1 MKKPLIKALGV
12 ILSAAMICG
21 SVPAGVSPALAA
33 EVTEGVSPAPVT
45 EVSAETTAT
54 SEVSVIDT
62 GNEVKE
68 SDNSSTDP
76 DDAISVSDNA
86 AEDETGEAA
95 GDDETEDVEGSD
107 DYFAGKDLDIFALDY
122 KNADAD
128 TLNEYLRSVPDATI
142 AAWISGLTD
151 ADKAVLMEKGTDLN
165 ETLDYYGEDVDA
177 IGLTNEQH
185 FDTAMEYYL
194 LLAEDKNV
202 KATNHYFA
210 STSGFVEIAWYGLN
224 VGTSAIKISGLD
236 KSKTLNS
243 RQKVTYTVSNAKN
256 GLQLSDSQYT
266 WHAYTDAAELETDLK
281 ACADKGPSAI
291 LYENSYI
298 KMSFNKPAGYAV
310 SAPNYEVK
318 DVGSRYTLYTSWEE
332 KSYTYNKKTK
342 EGLVLVSKALG
353 ADTSY
358 STSDTISARV
368 ISHIGYNWG
377 VGKKKVTVDANG
389 NVKGTE
395 NLTGVNEK
403 IGFTFT
409 PATYY
414 VAYNANGGS
423 GVDTQT
429 CTYGS
434 TYTYAAAP
442 KTAPNYTLY
451 VDLNGAQGT
460 ASAISAPRAFV
471 NWSDVNPGQ
480 QFSNLTATNG
490 ATITK
495 VANWGNGTCTLPA
508 APSRTGYQFGGWNT
522 AQGVKGAGT
531 AYTATKDETITAVW
545 NAQGYSVKFISD
557 GKEYGSQSFVY
568 GTAQGLR
575 SLADLKISKPG
586 YTFKGWNG
594 TYTDG
599 QAVKDLTDISN
610 GTVTLTAQWEAKT
623 DTPYTVHRYVQ
634 KSLDNTDPATGYEL
648 YTAPEGTENPIL
660 GTEKKTATTDT
671 SVTEIAVAIPGYD
684 TPDAIGP
691 KTIAGDG
698 STTFDFYYNIT
709 DTRATLTV
717 NHYYQTSID
726 GDWVLYDGTFGS
738 ITDTTFTN
746 VFYGTI
752 GESVTPEQ
760 LSATAISDGYE
771 KAYPNY
777 TLVPTESP
785 KTVVLAKNSEVNYY
799 YKMVKKNTVVEYKV
813 DHYIQ
818 KTPGGNYELFETTI
832 DKAELGSTIS
842 PALDQKAIDA
852 VNAIEGCKCE
862 KPQLQVV
869 TITEEGMV
877 FKYNYACVKGTPDAA
892 NGGSDLT
899 DAAINEIAK
908 KLAAGLSFSLDIDGV
923 NYEIVQN
930 PDGTLAIKFAT
941 TTDTKVVIP
950 DVIKIGDKVY
960 RITEVYEKAFKDN
973 TTLKEVTIS
982 QNVSKIGNSAFE
994 GCTNLEKVT
1003 LKEGLITIGDKAFKG
1018 CSSLTSITMPTTLQ
1032 KIGNYAFE
1040 NCTKLKTVK
1049 LNDGL
1054 LTIGK
1059 KAFYSCKALKKV
1071 KISKSVLKIGSY
1083 AFAKCAALTSF
1094 TFATDSQLMSM
1105 GTGVLS
1111 NDKKLT
1117 KIKLPGKL
1125 TAVPSKAFKNDTKLA
1140 SVTIGKSVTKIG
1152 AEAFNGCKAVKKVT
1166 IPTKVQTIGEKAF
1179 YNCKKLK
1186 NVSIKSKAL
1195 TSVGEK
1201 AFKKCRKLRIVVP
1214 GSKTA
1219 SYKKLLNGKY

>member
-33 EVTEGVSPAPVT
+33 EVTEGVSPAPVM
-45 EVSAETTAT
+45 EVSAEAAAT
-54 SEVSVIDT
+54 NEVSVIDT
-62 GNEVKE
+62 GNEEKE

-76 DDAISVSDNA
+76 DEDATSVSGNA

-95 GDDETEDVEGSD
+95 SDDETEEVDGSD
-107 DYFAGKDLDIFALDY
+107 NYFAGKDLDIFALDY
-122 KNADAD
+122 KSADAD
-128 TLNEYLRSVPDATI
+128 TINDYLRSVPDATI
-142 AAWISGLTD
+142 AAWISGLSKS
-151 ADKAVLMEKGTDLN
+151 DKEVLMEKGTNLN
-165 ETLDYYGEDVDA
+165 ETLDYYGEDIDA
-177 IGLTNEQH
+177 IGLTDGQH
-185 FDTAMEYYL
+185 FETAMDYYE
-194 LLAEDKNV
+194 LLATGKNV
-202 KATNHYFA
+202 YAYFWG
-210 STSGFVEIAWYGLN
+210 SKKGSITVEFIINGEKKSSQINIAGIDTTKRLRERQKKLSYTVNNSEYGLTA
-224 VGTSAIKISGLD
+224 GDSA
-236 KSKTLNS
+236 
-243 RQKVTYTVSNAKN
+243 
-256 GLQLSDSQYT
+256 YT
-266 WHAYTDAAELETDLK
+266 WMFGSDDNDAKQALLK
-281 ACADKGPSAI
+281 IDGGNNKYMHTYMNLA
-291 LYENSYI
+291 
-298 KMSFNKPAGYAV
+298 FTKPAGYAL
-310 SAPNYEVK
+310 SDINYS
-318 DVGSRYTLYTSWEE
+318 GNTTGRFRLY
-332 KSYTYNKKTK
+332 NNCN
-342 EGLVLVSKALG
+342 
-353 ADTSY
+353 TSY
-358 STSDTISARV
+358 GKGVGVIGNSLGTDYNYGTATNISARLVSQVCNFGINEMKEGQTQPTTTGHNGV
-368 ISHIGYNWG
+368 I
-377 VGKKKVTVDANG
+377 
-389 NVKGTE
+389 
-395 NLTGVNEK
+395 
-403 IGFTFT
+403 TFT
-409 PATYY
+409 LSPATYH
-414 VAYNANGGS
+414 VAYDSNGGS
-423 GVDTQT
+423 GVDSQT
-429 CTYGS
+429 CTYGT

-442 KTAPNYTLY
+442 KTAPHYTLN
-451 VDLNGAQGT
+451 VNLNGAPGT

-495 VANWGNGTCTLPA
+495 VANWGNGTCILPA
-508 APSRTGYQFGGWNT
+508 APSKTGYHFRGWNT

-568 GTAQGLR
+568 GTAQGLK

-599 QAVKDLTDISN
+599 QAVKDLTDINN
-610 GTVTLTAQWEAKT
+610 GIVTLTAQWEAKT

-634 KSLDNTDPATGYEL
+634 KEPDKTNPETDYVLYE
-648 YTAPEGTENPIL
+648 APEGTENPIL
-660 GTEKKTATTDT
+660 GTETKTATTDT

-726 GDWVLYDGTFGS
+726 GDWVLYDGKFGS
-738 ITDTTFTN
+738 WTDAAFTN
-746 VFYGTI
+746 VIKGTI

-760 LSATAISDGYE
+760 LSTTAISDGYE
-771 KAYPNY
+771 KVYKGY

-785 KTVVLAKNSEVNYY
+785 KTVVLTKNSEVNYY
-799 YKMVKKNTVVEYKV
+799 YKMVKKNTTVNYTVE
-813 DHYIQ
+813 HYVQ
-818 KTPGGNYELFETTI
+818 KSVGGAYELLESET
-832 DKAELGSTIS
+832 DSAKLGSTVT
-842 PALDQKAIDA
+842 PALSQKAIDA
-852 VNAIEGCKCE
+852 VNAIKDCKCE

-877 FKYNYACVKGTPDAA
+877 VRYNYACVKGTPDAV

-908 KLAAGLSFSLDIDGV
+908 KLAAGLSFSMDIDGV

-930 PDGTLAIKFAT
+930 PDGTLAIKFAA

-950 DVIKIGDKVY
+950 DVIKIGDKIY
-960 RITEVYEKAFKDN
+960 RITEVNEKAFKDN
-973 TTLKEVTIS
+973 TTIREVVIS

-994 GCTNLEKVT
+994 GCTSLEKVT
-1003 LKEGLITIGDKAFKG
+1003 LKEGLVTIGDKAFKG
-1018 CSSLTSITMPTTLQ
+1018 CSSLTSITMPATVQ

-1049 LNDGL
+1049 LNEGL

-1059 KAFYSCKALKKV
+1059 KAFYNCKALKKV
-1071 KISKSVLKIGSY
+1071 KIPKSVLKIGSY

-1094 TFATDSQLMSM
+1094 TFATDSQLMAM
-1105 GTGVLS
+1105 GAGVLS

-1140 SVTIGKSVTKIG
+1140 SVTIGKSVTRIG
-1152 AEAFNGCKAVKKVT
+1152 AEAFNGCKKIKKVT

-1179 YNCKKLK
+1179 YNCKSLK
-1186 NVSIKSKAL
+1186 TVSIKSKAL

-1201 AFKKCRKLRIVVP
+1201 AFKKCKKGLKLVVP
-1214 GSKTA
+1214 GKKTA
-1219 SYKKLLNGKY
+1219 AYKKLLNGKY

>member
-45 EVSAETTAT
+45 EVSAEAAAT
-54 SEVSVIDT
+54 NEVSVIDT
-62 GNEVKE
+62 GNEEKE

-76 DDAISVSDNA
+76 DEDATSVSGNA

-95 GDDETEDVEGSD
+95 SDDETEEVDGSD
-107 DYFAGKDLDIFALDY
+107 NYFAGKDLDIFALDY
-122 KNADAD
+122 KSADAD
-128 TLNEYLRSVPDATI
+128 TINDYLRSVPDATI
-142 AAWISGLTD
+142 AAWISGLSK
-151 ADKAVLMEKGTDLN
+151 ADKEALMEKGTNLN
-165 ETLDYYGEDVDA
+165 ETLDYYGEGIDA
-177 IGLTNEQH
+177 IGLTDGQH
-185 FDTAMEYYL
+185 FETAMDYYE
-194 LLAEDKNV
+194 LLATGKNV
-202 KATNHYFA
+202 YAYFWG
-210 STSGFVEIAWYGLN
+210 SKKGSITVEFIINGEKKSSQINIGGVDTTKRLRERQKTLSYTVNNSEYGLTA
-224 VGTSAIKISGLD
+224 GDSA
-236 KSKTLNS
+236 
-243 RQKVTYTVSNAKN
+243 
-256 GLQLSDSQYT
+256 YT
-266 WHAYTDAAELETDLK
+266 WMFGSDDNDAKQALSKIDDGNNKYMHTYMKL
-281 ACADKGPSAI
+281 A
-291 LYENSYI
+291 
-298 KMSFNKPAGYAV
+298 FTKPAGYAL
-310 SAPNYEVK
+310 SDINYS
-318 DVGSRYTLYTSWEE
+318 GNTTGRFRLY
-332 KSYTYNKKTK
+332 NNCN
-342 EGLVLVSKALG
+342 
-353 ADTSY
+353 TSY
-358 STSDTISARV
+358 GKGVGVIGNGLGTDYNYGTATNISARLVSQVCNFGINEMKEGQTQPVTTGHNGV
-368 ISHIGYNWG
+368 I
-377 VGKKKVTVDANG
+377 
-389 NVKGTE
+389 
-395 NLTGVNEK
+395 
-403 IGFTFT
+403 TFT
-409 PATYY
+409 LSPATYH
-414 VAYNANGGS
+414 VAYDSNGGS
-423 GVDTQT
+423 GVDSQK
-429 CTYGS
+429 CTYGT

-442 KTAPNYTLY
+442 KTAPHYTLNIN
-451 VDLNGAQGT
+451 LNGAPGT
-460 ASAISAPRAFV
+460 ASAISAPRAFL
-471 NWSDVNPGQ
+471 NWGNVAAGQ
-480 QFSNLTATNG
+480 QFVNLTTTNG
-490 ATITK
+490 AAITK

-508 APSRTGYQFGGWNT
+508 APSRTGYHFGGWNT

-634 KSLDNTDPATGYEL
+634 KSLDSTDPATGYEL

-660 GTEKKTATTDT
+660 GTETKTATTDT

-746 VFYGTI
+746 VFHGTI

-785 KTVVLAKNSEVNYY
+785 KTVVLTKNSEVNYY
-799 YKMVKKNTVVEYKV
+799 YKMVKKNTTVEYTV
-813 DHYIQ
+813 NHYIQ
-818 KTPGGNYELFETTI
+818 KSVGGKYELFST
-832 DKAELGSTIS
+832 KQGQAELGATVS
-842 PALDQKAIDA
+842 PSFDQDAIDA
-852 VNAIEGCKCE
+852 VNSVEGCKCE

-869 TITEEGMV
+869 TITGEGLV
-877 FKYNYACVKGTPDAA
+877 FEYKYACVKGTPDAV

-908 KLAAGLSFSLDIDGV
+908 KLAAGLSFSMDIDGV

-950 DVIKIGDKVY
+950 DVIKIGDKIY

-973 TTLKEVTIS
+973 TILKEVTIS

-1018 CSSLTSITMPTTLQ
+1018 CSSLTSITMPATLQ

-1049 LNDGL
+1049 LNEGL

-1059 KAFYSCKALKKV
+1059 KAFYNCKALKKV
-1071 KISKSVLKIGSY
+1071 KIPKSVLKIGSY

-1111 NDKKLT
+1111 NNKKLT

-1125 TAVPSKAFKNDTKLA
+1125 TAVPSKAFKNDAKLA
-1140 SVTIGKSVTKIG
+1140 SITIGKSVTKIG

-1201 AFKKCRKLRIVVP
+1201 AFKKCKKGLRIVVP
-1214 GSKTA
+1214 GNKTA

>member
-12 ILSAAMICG
+12 VLSAAMICG
-21 SVPAGVSPALAA
+21 SVPASVSPAFAA
-33 EVTEGVSPAPVT
+33 

-54 SEVSVIDT
+54 SEVSVIDI
-62 GNEVKE
+62 GNEEKE

-86 AEDETGEAA
+86 AEDEAGEAA
-95 GDDETEDVEGSD
+95 GDDETEEVDGLEDLMAIDLNTITDSQLSEKLLYADGQNVWAYLTSLSD
-107 DYFAGKDLDIFALDY
+107 QDFAAVLERDTCLKETTTIYTYAGTKEAESNECSTDIVSEENAGTYYDYLKDQYDRVRA
-122 KNADAD
+122 
-128 TLNEYLRSVPDATI
+128 
-142 AAWISGLTD
+142 AAWNASGGSIYFKFLKD
-151 ADKAVLMEKGTDLN
+151 GSGGTAR
-165 ETLDYYGEDVDA
+165 VDCKSVY
-177 IGLTNEQH
+177 N
-185 FDTAMEYYL
+185 
-194 LLAEDKNV
+194 
-202 KATNHYFA
+202 
-210 STSGFVEIAWYGLN
+210 TSN
-224 VGTSAIKISGLD
+224 
-236 KSKTLNS
+236 N
-243 RQKVTYTVSNAKN
+243 
-256 GLQLSDSQYT
+256 
-266 WHAYTDAAELETDLK
+266 LK
-281 ACADKGPSAI
+281 ADVKVNVQLAVTGAPYGFKLTHDNKVYQSDQGKSNTGDYDQLWI
-291 LYENSYI
+291 YFKYT
-298 KMSFNKPAGYAV
+298 KPAGYTVGGYTTNV
-310 SAPNYEVK
+310 SDLNKTVCYLRAGNATDTTYTNK
-318 DVGSRYTLYTSWEE
+318 DSAQSEDWVCAIVSMYDAVGSKATPR
-332 KSYTYNKKTK
+332 KT
-342 EGLVLVSKALG
+342 
-353 ADTSY
+353 TPIF
-358 STSDTISARV
+358 TIP
-368 ISHIGYNWG
+368 
-377 VGKKKVTVDANG
+377 
-389 NVKGTE
+389 
-395 NLTGVNEK
+395 
-403 IGFTFT
+403 FT
-409 PATYY
+409 PIEYY
-414 VAYNANGGS
+414 VSYNANGGS
-423 GVDTQT
+423 GVDSQK
-429 CTYGS
+429 CTYGT
-434 TYTYAAAP
+434 TYTYASAP
-442 KTAPNYTLY
+442 KTAPHYTLN
-451 VDLNGAQGT
+451 VNLSGAPGT
-460 ASAISAPRAFV
+460 TSAISAPRAFV

-480 QFSNLTATNG
+480 QFSNLTTTNG

-508 APSRTGYQFGGWNT
+508 APSRTGYHFGGWNT

-575 SLADLKISKPG
+575 SLANLKISKPG

-634 KSLDNTDPATGYEL
+634 KSVDNADPATGYEL

-660 GTEKKTATTDT
+660 GTETKTATTDT

-726 GDWVLYDGTFGS
+726 GDWVLYDGKFGS
-738 ITDTTFTN
+738 WTDAAFTN
-746 VFYGTI
+746 VIKGTI

-760 LSATAISDGYE
+760 LSTTAISDGYE
-771 KAYPNY
+771 NVYKGY

-842 PALDQKAIDA
+842 PALNQKAIDA

-869 TITEEGMV
+869 TITQEGMV
-877 FKYNYACVKGTPDAA
+877 FKYNYACVKGTPDVIS
-892 NGGSDLT
+892 GGSNLSDET
-899 DAAINEIAK
+899 INEIAK
-908 KLAAGLSFSLDIDGV
+908 KLAAGLSFSMDIDGV
-923 NYEIVQN
+923 TYEIVQN
-930 PDGTLAIKFAT
+930 PDGTLAIKFAA

-950 DVIKIGDKVY
+950 DVIKIGDKIY
-960 RITEVYEKAFKDN
+960 RITEVNEKAFKDN
-973 TTLKEVTIS
+973 TTIREVVIS

-994 GCTNLEKVT
+994 GCTSLEKVT
-1003 LKEGLITIGDKAFKG
+1003 LKEGLVTIGDKAFKG
-1018 CSSLTSITMPTTLQ
+1018 CSSLTSITMPATVQ

-1049 LNDGL
+1049 LNEGL

-1059 KAFYSCKALKKV
+1059 KAFYNCKSLKKV
-1071 KISKSVLKIGSY
+1071 KIPKSVLKIGSY
-1083 AFAKCAALTSF
+1083 AFAKCAALTSI

-1125 TAVPSKAFKNDTKLA
+1125 TAVPSKAFKNDAKLA
-1140 SVTIGKSVTKIG
+1140 SITIGKSVTKIG

-1201 AFKKCRKLRIVVP
+1201 AFKKCKKGLRIVVP
-1214 GSKTA
+1214 GNKTA

>member
-45 EVSAETTAT
+45 EVSAEAAAT
-54 SEVSVIDT
+54 NEVSVTDT
-62 GNEVKE
+62 GNEEKE

-95 GDDETEDVEGSD
+95 GDENGSVSLDDLMAMDLSAMADEEICDLFDNVDMSDAGLYFANLTEQDLAMIKDKLHDKKVIIYSYDRVNSSDLDQKEVTSESYVDYCLNQFRESTENQKAWKTTKGGFKLSIYHDSTTNTWSTTGVTIKASSTDYSTAQKISIACNNDYLVLPATIKTSGTNNVMLSTDFSYNHNNWGIAGWRLNRATSDSVKDKSTITVNDHDGSSDTLTGHLNVNLTWDANLGLSGSD
-107 DYFAGKDLDIFALDY
+107 GEHKATFKII
-122 KNADAD
+122 
-128 TLNEYLRSVPDATI
+128 LNENSYTLSYDGNGGAGNVDQQTV
-142 AAWISGLTD
+142 SYTD
-151 ADKAVLMEKGTDLN
+151 VSQT
-165 ETLDYYGEDVDA
+165 
-177 IGLTNEQH
+177 
-185 FDTAMEYYL
+185 
-194 LLAEDKNV
+194 V
-202 KATNHYFA
+202 KPNGY
-210 STSGFVEIAWYGLN
+210 N
-224 VGTSAIKISGLD
+224 K
-236 KSKTLNS
+236 
-243 RQKVTYTVSNAKN
+243 TYTVTYNGDGGTPDVASGTATSKYLGWGLNNKN
-256 GLQLSDSQYT
+256 QVTHQPG
-266 WHAYTDAAELETDLK
+266 AAIQSWSKTNQSIITMYAIWQPGTVVL
-281 ACADKGPSAI
+281 PSA
-291 LYENSYI
+291 
-298 KMSFNKPAGYAV
+298 
-310 SAPNYEVK
+310 
-318 DVGSRYTLYTSWEE
+318 
-332 KSYTYNKKTK
+332 
-342 EGLVLVSKALG
+342 
-353 ADTSY
+353 
-358 STSDTISARV
+358 
-368 ISHIGYNWG
+368 
-377 VGKKKVTVDANG
+377 
-389 NVKGTE
+389 
-395 NLTGVNEK
+395 
-403 IGFTFT
+403 
-409 PATYY
+409 
-414 VAYNANGGS
+414 
-423 GVDTQT
+423 
-429 CTYGS
+429 
-434 TYTYAAAP
+434 
-442 KTAPNYTLY
+442 
-451 VDLNGAQGT
+451 
-460 ASAISAPRAFV
+460 
-471 NWSDVNPGQ
+471 
-480 QFSNLTATNG
+480 
-490 ATITK
+490 
-495 VANWGNGTCTLPA
+495 
-508 APSRTGYQFGGWNT
+508 SRTGYHFGGWNT

-531 AYTATKDETITAVW
+531 SYTATKDETITAVW
-545 NAQGYSVKFISD
+545 IAQGYSVKFISD

-568 GTAQGLR
+568 GTAQGLKT
-575 SLADLKISKPG
+575 LADLQISKPG

-599 QAVKDLTDISN
+599 QAVKDLTDINN

-634 KSLDNTDPATGYEL
+634 KEPDKTNPETDYVLYE
-648 YTAPEGTENPIL
+648 APEGTENPIL
-660 GTEKKTATTDT
+660 GTETKTATTDT

-698 STTFDFYYNIT
+698 STTFDFYYNLT

-746 VFYGTI
+746 VFHGTI
-752 GESVTPEQ
+752 GESMTPEQ
-760 LSATAISDGYE
+760 LSADAIKNYE
-771 KAYPNY
+771 YAYNYEY

-785 KTVVLAKNSEVNYY
+785 KTVVLTKNSEVNYY

-842 PALDQKAIDA
+842 PALNQKAIDA

-869 TITEEGMV
+869 TITQEGMV
-877 FKYNYACVKGTPDAA
+877 FKYNYACVKGTPDVIS
-892 NGGSDLT
+892 GGSNLSDET
-899 DAAINEIAK
+899 INEIAK
-908 KLAAGLSFSLDIDGV
+908 KLAAGLSFSMDIDGV
-923 NYEIVQN
+923 TYEIVQN
-930 PDGTLAIKFAT
+930 PDGTLAIKFAA

-950 DVIKIGDKVY
+950 DVIKIGDKIY
-960 RITEVYEKAFKDN
+960 RITEVNEKAFKDN
-973 TTLKEVTIS
+973 TTIREVVIS

-994 GCTNLEKVT
+994 GCTSLEKVT
-1003 LKEGLITIGDKAFKG
+1003 LKEGLVTIGDKAFKG
-1018 CSSLTSITMPTTLQ
+1018 CSSLTSITMPATVQ

-1049 LNDGL
+1049 LNEGL

-1059 KAFYSCKALKKV
+1059 KAFYNCKALKKV
-1071 KISKSVLKIGSY
+1071 KIPKSVLKIGSF

-1140 SVTIGKSVTKIG
+1140 SVTIGKSVTRIG
-1152 AEAFNGCKAVKKVT
+1152 AEAFNGCKKIKKVT

-1179 YNCKKLK
+1179 YNCKSLK
-1186 NVSIKSKAL
+1186 TVSIKSKAL

-1201 AFKKCRKLRIVVP
+1201 AFKKCKKGLKLVVP
-1214 GSKTA
+1214 GKKTA
-1219 SYKKLLNGKY
+1219 AYKKLLNGKY

>member
-12 ILSAAMICG
+12 VLSAAMICG
-21 SVPAGVSPALAA
+21 SVPASVSPAFAA
-33 EVTEGVSPAPVT
+33 

-54 SEVSVIDT
+54 SEVSVIDI
-62 GNEVKE
+62 GNEEKE

-86 AEDETGEAA
+86 AEDEAGEAA
-95 GDDETEDVEGSD
+95 GDDETEEVDGLEDLMAIDLNTITDSQLSEKLLYADGQNVWAYLTSLSD
-107 DYFAGKDLDIFALDY
+107 QDLAAVLERDTCLKETTTIYTYAGTKEAESNECSTDIVSEENAGTYYDYLKDQYDRVRA
-122 KNADAD
+122 
-128 TLNEYLRSVPDATI
+128 
-142 AAWISGLTD
+142 AAWNASGGSIYFKFLKD
-151 ADKAVLMEKGTDLN
+151 GSGGTAR
-165 ETLDYYGEDVDA
+165 VDCKSVY
-177 IGLTNEQH
+177 N
-185 FDTAMEYYL
+185 
-194 LLAEDKNV
+194 
-202 KATNHYFA
+202 
-210 STSGFVEIAWYGLN
+210 TSN
-224 VGTSAIKISGLD
+224 
-236 KSKTLNS
+236 N
-243 RQKVTYTVSNAKN
+243 
-256 GLQLSDSQYT
+256 
-266 WHAYTDAAELETDLK
+266 LK
-281 ACADKGPSAI
+281 ADVKVNVQLAVTGAPYGFKLTHDNKVYQSDQGKSNTGDYDQLWI
-291 LYENSYI
+291 YFKYT
-298 KMSFNKPAGYAV
+298 KPAGYTVGGYTTNV
-310 SAPNYEVK
+310 SDLNKTVCYLRAGNATDTTYTNK
-318 DVGSRYTLYTSWEE
+318 DSAQSEDWVCAIVSMYDAVGSKATPR
-332 KSYTYNKKTK
+332 KT
-342 EGLVLVSKALG
+342 
-353 ADTSY
+353 TPIF
-358 STSDTISARV
+358 TIP
-368 ISHIGYNWG
+368 
-377 VGKKKVTVDANG
+377 
-389 NVKGTE
+389 
-395 NLTGVNEK
+395 
-403 IGFTFT
+403 FT
-409 PATYY
+409 PIEYY
-414 VAYNANGGS
+414 VSYNANGGS
-423 GVDTQT
+423 GVDSQK
-429 CTYGS
+429 CTYGT

-442 KTAPNYTLY
+442 KTAPHYTLN
-451 VDLNGAQGT
+451 VNLNGAPGT

-495 VANWGNGTCTLPA
+495 VANWGNGTCILPA
-508 APSRTGYQFGGWNT
+508 APSRTGYHFGGWIT

-634 KSLDNTDPATGYEL
+634 KSVDNADPATGYEL

-660 GTEKKTATTDT
+660 GTETKTATTDT

-726 GDWVLYDGTFGS
+726 GDWVLYDGKFGS
-738 ITDTTFTN
+738 WTDAAFTN
-746 VFYGTI
+746 VIKGTI

-760 LSATAISDGYE
+760 LSTTAISDGYE
-771 KAYPNY
+771 NVYKGY

-842 PALDQKAIDA
+842 PALNQKAIDA

-869 TITEEGMV
+869 TITQEGMV
-877 FKYNYACVKGTPDAA
+877 FKYNYACVKGTPDVIS
-892 NGGSDLT
+892 GGSNLSDET
-899 DAAINEIAK
+899 INEIAK
-908 KLAAGLSFSLDIDGV
+908 KLAAGLSFSMDIDGV
-923 NYEIVQN
+923 TYEIVQN
-930 PDGTLAIKFAT
+930 PDGTLAIKFAA

-950 DVIKIGDKVY
+950 DVIKIGDKIY
-960 RITEVYEKAFKDN
+960 RITEVNEKAFKDN
-973 TTLKEVTIS
+973 TTIREVVIS

-994 GCTNLEKVT
+994 GCTSLEKVT
-1003 LKEGLITIGDKAFKG
+1003 LKEGLVTIGDKAFKG
-1018 CSSLTSITMPTTLQ
+1018 CSSLTSITMPATVQ

-1049 LNDGL
+1049 LNEGL

-1059 KAFYSCKALKKV
+1059 KAFYNCKSLKKV
-1071 KISKSVLKIGSY
+1071 KIPKSVLKIGSY
-1083 AFAKCAALTSF
+1083 AFAKCAALTSI

-1125 TAVPSKAFKNDTKLA
+1125 TAVPSKAFKNDAKLA
-1140 SVTIGKSVTKIG
+1140 SITIGKSVTKIG

-1201 AFKKCRKLRIVVP
+1201 AFKKCKKGLRIVVP
-1214 GSKTA
+1214 GNKTA

>member
-12 ILSAAMICG
+12 VLSAAMICG
-21 SVPAGVSPALAA
+21 SVPASVSPAFAA
-33 EVTEGVSPAPVT
+33 

-54 SEVSVIDT
+54 SEVSVIDI
-62 GNEVKE
+62 GNEEKE

-86 AEDETGEAA
+86 AEDEAGEAA
-95 GDDETEDVEGSD
+95 GDDETEEVDGLEDLMAIDLNTITDSQLSEKLLYADGQNVWAYLTSLSD
-107 DYFAGKDLDIFALDY
+107 QDLAAVLERDTCLKETTTIYIYAGTKEAESNECSTDIVSEENAGTYYDYLKDQYDRVRA
-122 KNADAD
+122 
-128 TLNEYLRSVPDATI
+128 
-142 AAWISGLTD
+142 AAWNASGGSIYFKFLKD
-151 ADKAVLMEKGTDLN
+151 GSGGTAR
-165 ETLDYYGEDVDA
+165 VDCKSVY
-177 IGLTNEQH
+177 N
-185 FDTAMEYYL
+185 
-194 LLAEDKNV
+194 
-202 KATNHYFA
+202 
-210 STSGFVEIAWYGLN
+210 TSN
-224 VGTSAIKISGLD
+224 
-236 KSKTLNS
+236 N
-243 RQKVTYTVSNAKN
+243 
-256 GLQLSDSQYT
+256 
-266 WHAYTDAAELETDLK
+266 LK
-281 ACADKGPSAI
+281 ADVKVNVQLAVTGAPYGFKLTHDNKVYQSDQGKSNTGDYDQLWI
-291 LYENSYI
+291 YFKYT
-298 KMSFNKPAGYAV
+298 KPAGYTVGGYTTNV
-310 SAPNYEVK
+310 SDLNKTVCYLRAGNATDTTYTNK
-318 DVGSRYTLYTSWEE
+318 DSAQSEDWVCAIVSMYDAVGSKATPR
-332 KSYTYNKKTK
+332 KT
-342 EGLVLVSKALG
+342 
-353 ADTSY
+353 TPIF
-358 STSDTISARV
+358 TIP
-368 ISHIGYNWG
+368 
-377 VGKKKVTVDANG
+377 
-389 NVKGTE
+389 
-395 NLTGVNEK
+395 
-403 IGFTFT
+403 FT
-409 PATYY
+409 PIEYY
-414 VAYNANGGS
+414 VSYNANGGS
-423 GVDTQT
+423 GVDSQK
-429 CTYGS
+429 CTYGT
-434 TYTYAAAP
+434 TYTYASAP
-442 KTAPNYTLY
+442 KTAPHYTLN
-451 VDLNGAQGT
+451 VNLSGAPGT

-480 QFSNLTATNG
+480 QFSNLTTTNG

-508 APSRTGYQFGGWNT
+508 APSRTGYHFGGWNT

-634 KSLDNTDPATGYEL
+634 KSVDNADPATGYEL

-660 GTEKKTATTDT
+660 GTETKTATTDT

-726 GDWVLYDGTFGS
+726 GDWVLYDGKFGS
-738 ITDTTFTN
+738 WTDAAFTN
-746 VFYGTI
+746 VIKGTI

-760 LSATAISDGYE
+760 LSTTAISDGYE
-771 KAYPNY
+771 NVYKGY

-842 PALDQKAIDA
+842 PALNQKAIDA

-869 TITEEGMV
+869 TITQEGMV
-877 FKYNYACVKGTPDAA
+877 FKYNYACVKGTPDVIS
-892 NGGSDLT
+892 GGSNLSDET
-899 DAAINEIAK
+899 INEIAK
-908 KLAAGLSFSLDIDGV
+908 KLAAGLSFSMDIDGV
-923 NYEIVQN
+923 TYEIVQN
-930 PDGTLAIKFAT
+930 PDGTLAIKFAA

-950 DVIKIGDKVY
+950 DVIKIGDKIY
-960 RITEVYEKAFKDN
+960 RITEVNEKAFKDN
-973 TTLKEVTIS
+973 TTIREVVIS

-994 GCTNLEKVT
+994 GCTSLEKVT
-1003 LKEGLITIGDKAFKG
+1003 LKEGLVTIGDKAFKG
-1018 CSSLTSITMPTTLQ
+1018 CSSLTSITMPATVQ

-1049 LNDGL
+1049 LNEGL

-1059 KAFYSCKALKKV
+1059 KAFYNCKSLKKV
-1071 KISKSVLKIGSY
+1071 KIPKSVLKIGSY
-1083 AFAKCAALTSF
+1083 AFAKCAALTSI

-1125 TAVPSKAFKNDTKLA
+1125 TAVPSKAFKNDAKLA
-1140 SVTIGKSVTKIG
+1140 SITIGKSVTKIG

-1201 AFKKCRKLRIVVP
+1201 AFKKCKKGLRIVVP
-1214 GSKTA
+1214 GNKTA

>member
-12 ILSAAMICG
+12 VLSAAMICG
-21 SVPAGVSPALAA
+21 SVPASVSPAFAA
-33 EVTEGVSPAPVT
+33 

-54 SEVSVIDT
+54 SEVSVIDI
-62 GNEVKE
+62 GNEEKE
-68 SDNSSTDP
+68 SDDSSTDP

-95 GDDETEDVEGSD
+95 GDDETEEVDGLEDLMAIDLNTITDSQLSEKLLYADGQNVWAYLTSLSD
-107 DYFAGKDLDIFALDY
+107 QDLAAVLERDTCLKETTTIYTYAGTKEAESNECSTDIVSEENAGTYYDYLKDQYDRVRA
-122 KNADAD
+122 
-128 TLNEYLRSVPDATI
+128 
-142 AAWISGLTD
+142 AAWNASG
-151 ADKAVLMEKGTDLN
+151 GS
-165 ETLDYYGEDVDA
+165 
-177 IGLTNEQH
+177 I
-185 FDTAMEYYL
+185 
-194 LLAEDKNV
+194 
-202 KATNHYFA
+202 YFK
-210 STSGFVEIAWYGLN
+210 FL
-224 VGTSAIKISGLD
+224 
-236 KSKTLNS
+236 
-243 RQKVTYTVSNAKN
+243 KN
-256 GLQLSDSQYT
+256 GSEGTARVDCKSVYNT
-266 WHAYTDAAELETDLK
+266 SNNLK
-281 ACADKGPSAI
+281 ADVKVNVQLAVTGAPYGFKLTHDNKVYQSDQGKSNTGDYDQLWI
-291 LYENSYI
+291 YFKYT
-298 KMSFNKPAGYAV
+298 KPAGYTVGGYTTNV
-310 SAPNYEVK
+310 SDLNKTVCYLRAGNATDTTYTNK
-318 DVGSRYTLYTSWEE
+318 DSAQSEDWVCAIVSMYDAVGSKATPR
-332 KSYTYNKKTK
+332 KT
-342 EGLVLVSKALG
+342 
-353 ADTSY
+353 TPIF
-358 STSDTISARV
+358 TIP
-368 ISHIGYNWG
+368 
-377 VGKKKVTVDANG
+377 
-389 NVKGTE
+389 
-395 NLTGVNEK
+395 
-403 IGFTFT
+403 FT
-409 PATYY
+409 PIEYY
-414 VAYNANGGS
+414 VSYNANGGS
-423 GVDTQT
+423 GVDSQK
-429 CTYGS
+429 CTYGT
-434 TYTYAAAP
+434 TYTYASAP
-442 KTAPNYTLY
+442 KTAPHYTLN
-451 VDLNGAQGT
+451 VNLNGAPGT

-508 APSRTGYQFGGWNT
+508 APSRTGYHFGGWNT

-660 GTEKKTATTDT
+660 GTETKTATTDT

-717 NHYYQTSID
+717 NHYYQTEID
-726 GDWVLYDGTFGS
+726 GDWVLYDGRFGEY
-738 ITDTTFTN
+738 TNEAFTN
-746 VFYGTI
+746 VFHGTV
-752 GESVTPEQ
+752 GESMTPEQ
-760 LSATAISDGYE
+760 LGTKDIQNFESKY
-771 KAYPNY
+771 KNQY
-777 TLVPTESP
+777 TLVPTETAP
-785 KTVVLAKNSEVNYY
+785 KTVVLTKSSEVNYY

-813 DHYIQ
+813 EHYIQ
-818 KTPGGNYELFETTI
+818 KTPGGAYELLETTKGSA
-832 DKAELGSTIS
+832 DLGATVTPELN
-842 PALDQKAIDA
+842 QKAIDA
-852 VNAIEGCKCE
+852 VNGIEGCKCE

-869 TITEEGMV
+869 TITQEGMV
-877 FKYNYACVKGTPDAA
+877 FKYNYACVKGTPDGGSGSA
-892 NGGSDLT
+892 GSDLT
-899 DAAINEIAK
+899 DEAINEIAK
-908 KLAAGLSFSLDIDGV
+908 KLAAGLSFKMDIDGV

-930 PDGTLAIKFAT
+930 PDGTLAIKFAA

-950 DVIKIGDKVY
+950 DVIKIGDKIY
-960 RITEVYEKAFKDN
+960 RITEVNEKAFKDN
-973 TTLKEVTIS
+973 TTIREVVIS

-994 GCTNLEKVT
+994 GCTSLEKVT
-1003 LKEGLITIGDKAFKG
+1003 LKEGLVTIGDKAFKG
-1018 CSSLTSITMPTTLQ
+1018 CSSLTSITMPATVQ

-1049 LNDGL
+1049 LNEGL

-1059 KAFYSCKALKKV
+1059 KAFYNCKSLKKV
-1071 KISKSVLKIGSY
+1071 KIPKSVLKIGSY
-1083 AFAKCAALTSF
+1083 AFAKCAALTSI

-1152 AEAFNGCKAVKKVT
+1152 AEAFNGCKKIKKVT
-1166 IPTKVQTIGEKAF
+1166 IQAKVQTIGEKAF
-1179 YNCKKLK
+1179 YNCKSLK
-1186 NVSIKSKAL
+1186 TVSIKSKAL

-1201 AFKKCRKLRIVVP
+1201 AFKKCKKGLKIVVP
-1214 GSKTA
+1214 GKKTA
-1219 SYKKLLNGKY
+1219 AYKKLLNGKY

>member
-12 ILSAAMICG
+12 VLSAAMICG
-21 SVPAGVSPALAA
+21 SVPASVSPAFAA
-33 EVTEGVSPAPVT
+33 

-54 SEVSVIDT
+54 SEVSVIDI
-62 GNEVKE
+62 GNEEKE
-68 SDNSSTDP
+68 SDDSSMDP

-95 GDDETEDVEGSD
+95 GDDETEEVDGLEDLMAIDLNTITDSQLSEKLLYADGQNVWAYLTSLSD
-107 DYFAGKDLDIFALDY
+107 QDLAAVLERDTCLKETTTIYTYAGTKGAESNECSTDIVSEENAGTFYDYLKDQYSRIKA
-122 KNADAD
+122 
-128 TLNEYLRSVPDATI
+128 
-142 AAWISGLTD
+142 AAWNASGGSIYFKFLKD
-151 ADKAVLMEKGTDLN
+151 GSEGTAR
-165 ETLDYYGEDVDA
+165 VDCKSVY
-177 IGLTNEQH
+177 N
-185 FDTAMEYYL
+185 
-194 LLAEDKNV
+194 
-202 KATNHYFA
+202 
-210 STSGFVEIAWYGLN
+210 TSN
-224 VGTSAIKISGLD
+224 
-236 KSKTLNS
+236 N
-243 RQKVTYTVSNAKN
+243 
-256 GLQLSDSQYT
+256 
-266 WHAYTDAAELETDLK
+266 LK
-281 ACADKGPSAI
+281 ADVKVNVQLAVTGAPYGFKLTHDNKVYQSDQGKSNTGDYDQLWI
-291 LYENSYI
+291 YFKYT
-298 KMSFNKPAGYAV
+298 KPAGYTVGGYTTNV
-310 SAPNYEVK
+310 SDLNKTVCYLRAGNATDTTYTNK
-318 DVGSRYTLYTSWEE
+318 DSAQSEDWVCAIVSMYDAVGSKATPR
-332 KSYTYNKKTK
+332 KT
-342 EGLVLVSKALG
+342 
-353 ADTSY
+353 TPIF
-358 STSDTISARV
+358 TIP
-368 ISHIGYNWG
+368 
-377 VGKKKVTVDANG
+377 
-389 NVKGTE
+389 
-395 NLTGVNEK
+395 
-403 IGFTFT
+403 FT
-409 PATYY
+409 PIEYY
-414 VAYNANGGS
+414 VSYNANGGS
-423 GVDTQT
+423 GVDSQK
-429 CTYGS
+429 CTYGT

-442 KTAPNYTLY
+442 KTAPHYTLN
-451 VDLNGAQGT
+451 VNLNGAPGT

-508 APSRTGYQFGGWNT
+508 APSRTGYHFGGWNT

-634 KSLDNTDPATGYEL
+634 KSVDNADPATGYEL

-660 GTEKKTATTDT
+660 GTETKTATTDT

-726 GDWVLYDGTFGS
+726 GDWVLYDGKFGS
-738 ITDTTFTN
+738 RTDAAFTN
-746 VFYGTI
+746 VIKGTI

-760 LSATAISDGYE
+760 LSTTAISDGYE
-771 KAYPNY
+771 NVYKGY

-842 PALDQKAIDA
+842 PALNQKAIDA

-869 TITEEGMV
+869 TITQEGMV
-877 FKYNYACVKGTPDAA
+877 FKYNYACVKGTPDVIS
-892 NGGSDLT
+892 GGSNLSDET
-899 DAAINEIAK
+899 INEIAK
-908 KLAAGLSFSLDIDGV
+908 KLAAGLSFSMDIDGV
-923 NYEIVQN
+923 TYEIVQN
-930 PDGTLAIKFAT
+930 PDGTLAIKFAA

-950 DVIKIGDKVY
+950 DVIKIGDKIY
-960 RITEVYEKAFKDN
+960 RITEVNEKAFKDN
-973 TTLKEVTIS
+973 TTIREVVIS

-994 GCTNLEKVT
+994 GCTSLEKVT
-1003 LKEGLITIGDKAFKG
+1003 LKEGLVTIGDKAFKG
-1018 CSSLTSITMPTTLQ
+1018 CSSLTSITMPATVQ

-1049 LNDGL
+1049 LNEGL

-1059 KAFYSCKALKKV
+1059 KAFYNCKSLKKV
-1071 KISKSVLKIGSY
+1071 KIPKSVLKIGSY
-1083 AFAKCAALTSF
+1083 AFAKCAALTSI

-1125 TAVPSKAFKNDTKLA
+1125 TAVPSKAFKNDAKLA
-1140 SVTIGKSVTKIG
+1140 SITIGKSVTKIG

-1201 AFKKCRKLRIVVP
+1201 AFKKCKKGLRIVVP
-1214 GSKTA
+1214 GNKTA

>member
-12 ILSAAMICG
+12 VLSAAMICG
-21 SVPAGVSPALAA
+21 SVPASVSPAFAA
-33 EVTEGVSPAPVT
+33 

-54 SEVSVIDT
+54 SEVSVIDI
-62 GNEVKE
+62 GNEEKE

-86 AEDETGEAA
+86 AEDEAGEAA
-95 GDDETEDVEGSD
+95 GDDETEEVDGLEDLMAIDLNTITDSQLSEKLLYADGQNVWAYLTSLSD
-107 DYFAGKDLDIFALDY
+107 QDLAAVLERDTCLKETTTIYTYAGTKEAESNECSTDIVSEENAGTYYDYLKDQYDRVRA
-122 KNADAD
+122 
-128 TLNEYLRSVPDATI
+128 
-142 AAWISGLTD
+142 AAWNASGGSIYFKFLKD
-151 ADKAVLMEKGTDLN
+151 GSGGTAR
-165 ETLDYYGEDVDA
+165 VDCKSVY
-177 IGLTNEQH
+177 N
-185 FDTAMEYYL
+185 
-194 LLAEDKNV
+194 
-202 KATNHYFA
+202 
-210 STSGFVEIAWYGLN
+210 TSN
-224 VGTSAIKISGLD
+224 
-236 KSKTLNS
+236 N
-243 RQKVTYTVSNAKN
+243 
-256 GLQLSDSQYT
+256 
-266 WHAYTDAAELETDLK
+266 LK
-281 ACADKGPSAI
+281 ADVKVNVQLAVTGAPYGFKLTHDNKVYQSDQGKSNTGDYDQLWI
-291 LYENSYI
+291 YFKYT
-298 KMSFNKPAGYAV
+298 KPAGYTVGGYTTNV
-310 SAPNYEVK
+310 SDLNKTVCYLRAGNATDTTYTNK
-318 DVGSRYTLYTSWEE
+318 DSAQSEDWVCAIVSMYDAVGSKATPR
-332 KSYTYNKKTK
+332 KT
-342 EGLVLVSKALG
+342 
-353 ADTSY
+353 TPIF
-358 STSDTISARV
+358 TIP
-368 ISHIGYNWG
+368 
-377 VGKKKVTVDANG
+377 
-389 NVKGTE
+389 
-395 NLTGVNEK
+395 
-403 IGFTFT
+403 FT
-409 PATYY
+409 PIEYY
-414 VAYNANGGS
+414 VSYNANGGS
-423 GVDTQT
+423 GVDSQK
-429 CTYGS
+429 CTYGT
-434 TYTYAAAP
+434 TYTYASAP
-442 KTAPNYTLY
+442 KTAPHYTLN
-451 VDLNGAQGT
+451 VNLSGAPGT

-480 QFSNLTATNG
+480 QFSNLTTTNG

-508 APSRTGYQFGGWNT
+508 APSRTGYHFGGWNT

-634 KSLDNTDPATGYEL
+634 KSVDNADPATGYEL

-660 GTEKKTATTDT
+660 GTETKTATTDT

-726 GDWVLYDGTFGS
+726 GDWVLYDGKFGS
-738 ITDTTFTN
+738 WTDAAFTN
-746 VFYGTI
+746 VIKGTI

-760 LSATAISDGYE
+760 LSTTAISDGYE
-771 KAYPNY
+771 NVYKGY

-842 PALDQKAIDA
+842 PALNQKAIDA

-869 TITEEGMV
+869 TITQEGMV
-877 FKYNYACVKGTPDAA
+877 FKYNYACVKGTPDVIS
-892 NGGSDLT
+892 GGSNLSDET
-899 DAAINEIAK
+899 INEIAK
-908 KLAAGLSFSLDIDGV
+908 KLAAGLSFSMDIDGV
-923 NYEIVQN
+923 TYEIVQN
-930 PDGTLAIKFAT
+930 PDGTLAIKFAA

-950 DVIKIGDKVY
+950 DVIKIGDKIY
-960 RITEVYEKAFKDN
+960 RITEVNEKAFKDN
-973 TTLKEVTIS
+973 TTIREVVIS

-994 GCTNLEKVT
+994 GCTSLEKVT
-1003 LKEGLITIGDKAFKG
+1003 LKEGLVTIGDKAFKG
-1018 CSSLTSITMPTTLQ
+1018 CSSLTSITMPATVQ

-1049 LNDGL
+1049 LNEGL

-1059 KAFYSCKALKKV
+1059 KAFYNCKSLKKV
-1071 KISKSVLKIGSY
+1071 KIPKSVLKIGSY
-1083 AFAKCAALTSF
+1083 AFAKCAALTSI

-1125 TAVPSKAFKNDTKLA
+1125 TAVPSKAFKNDAKLA
-1140 SVTIGKSVTKIG
+1140 SITIGKSVTKIG

-1201 AFKKCRKLRIVVP
+1201 AFKKCKKGLRIVVP
-1214 GSKTA
+1214 GNKTA

>member
-45 EVSAETTAT
+45 EVSAEAAAT
-54 SEVSVIDT
+54 NEVSMIDI
-62 GNEVKE
+62 GNEEKE
-68 SDNSSTDP
+68 SDDSSMDP

-95 GDDETEDVEGSD
+95 GDDETEAEGEYWESEN
-107 DYFAGKDLDIFALDY
+107 FDLWELDAMTVDNETLDRY
-122 KNADAD
+122 LLSNA
-128 TLNEYLRSVPDATI
+128 SGTI
-142 AAWISGLTD
+142 ASWITSLSDTDIDKLLQGDNILTQ
-151 ADKAVLMEKGTDLN
+151 
-165 ETLDYYGEDVDA
+165 TLDYYGEDIDSAYGLVNAAHFERGIDYYKA
-177 IGLTNEQH
+177 IAACNQG
-185 FDTAMEYYL
+185 
-194 LLAEDKNV
+194 KV
-202 KATNHYFA
+202 KAGYTQSTGYFYVA
-210 STSGFVEIAWYGLN
+210 FPN
-224 VGTSAIKISGLD
+224 GTSRIKITGV
-236 KSKTLNS
+236 KTGVELTT
-243 RQKVTYTVSNAKN
+243 RQKNLVYEVSNAKY
-256 GLQLSDSQYT
+256 GLRLNNNIKSSYT
-266 WHAYTDAAELETDLK
+266 WAVSTTDQDYTNNMAEKE
-281 ACADKGPSAI
+281 KGT
-291 LYENSYI
+291 LSYNCGNQI
-298 KMSFNKPAGYAV
+298 FNFDKPAGYIFDV
-310 SAPNYEVK
+310 TYSNYANVNSTARR
-318 DVGSRYTLYTSWEE
+318 VLYM
-332 KSYTYNKKTK
+332 TK
-342 EGLVLVSKALG
+342 
-353 ADTSY
+353 
-358 STSDTISARV
+358 
-368 ISHIGYNWG
+368 
-377 VGKKKVTVDANG
+377 
-389 NVKGTE
+389 VKGDNGVIMVADPLKSTTYAAE
-395 NLTGVNEK
+395 TMQFRTSFNLINTGLKAASDDKFYHMTATLN
-403 IGFTFT
+403 FT
-409 PATYY
+409 PAIYY

-423 GVDTQT
+423 GVDTQK
-429 CTYGS
+429 CTYGT
-434 TYTYAAAP
+434 TYTYASAP
-442 KTAPNYTLY
+442 KTAPHYTLN
-451 VDLNGAQGT
+451 VNLSGAPGT

-480 QFSNLTATNG
+480 QFSNLTTTNG

-508 APSRTGYQFGGWNT
+508 APSRTGYHFGGWNT

-660 GTEKKTATTDT
+660 GTETKTATTDT

-684 TPDAIGP
+684 IPDAIGP

-717 NHYYQTSID
+717 NHYYQTEID
-726 GDWVLYDGTFGS
+726 GDWVLYDGKFGEY
-738 ITDTTFTN
+738 TNEAFTN
-746 VFYGTI
+746 VFHGTV
-752 GESVTPEQ
+752 GENMTPEQ
-760 LSATAISDGYE
+760 LGTKDIQNFELKY
-771 KAYPNY
+771 NNQY
-777 TLVPTESP
+777 TLVPTETAP
-785 KTVVLAKNSEVNYY
+785 KTVVLTKSSEVNYY
-799 YKMVKKNTVVEYKV
+799 YKMIKKNTVVEYKV

-877 FKYNYACVKGTPDAA
+877 FKYNYACVKGTPDAV

-908 KLAAGLSFSLDIDGV
+908 KLAAGLSFSMDIDGV

-950 DVIKIGDKVY
+950 DVIKIGDKIY

-994 GCTNLEKVT
+994 GCTSLEKVT
-1003 LKEGLITIGDKAFKG
+1003 LKEGLVTIGDKAFKG
-1018 CSSLTSITMPTTLQ
+1018 CSSLTSITMPATVQ

-1049 LNDGL
+1049 LNEGL

-1059 KAFYSCKALKKV
+1059 KAFYNCKSLKKV
-1071 KISKSVLKIGSY
+1071 KIPKSVLKIGSY
-1083 AFAKCAALTSF
+1083 AFAKCAALTSI

-1140 SVTIGKSVTKIG
+1140 SVTIGKSVTRIG
-1152 AEAFNGCKAVKKVT
+1152 AEAFNGCKKIKKVT

-1179 YNCKKLK
+1179 YNCKSLK
-1186 NVSIKSKAL
+1186 TVSIKSKAL

-1201 AFKKCRKLRIVVP
+1201 AFKKCKKGLKLVVP
-1214 GSKTA
+1214 GKKTTA
-1219 SYKKLLNGKY
+1219 YKKLLNGKY

>member
-12 ILSAAMICG
+12 VLSAAMICG
-21 SVPAGVSPALAA
+21 SVPASVSPAFAA
-33 EVTEGVSPAPVT
+33 

-54 SEVSVIDT
+54 SEVSVIDI
-62 GNEVKE
+62 GNEEKE

-86 AEDETGEAA
+86 AEEETGEAA
-95 GDDETEDVEGSD
+95 GDDETEEVDGLEDLMAIDLNTITDSQLSEKLLYADGQNVWAYLTTLSD
-107 DYFAGKDLDIFALDY
+107 QDLAAVLERDTCLKETTTIYTYAGTKEAESNECSTDFVSEENAGTYYDYLKDQYDRVRA
-122 KNADAD
+122 
-128 TLNEYLRSVPDATI
+128 
-142 AAWISGLTD
+142 AAWIASG
-151 ADKAVLMEKGTDLN
+151 GS
-165 ETLDYYGEDVDA
+165 
-177 IGLTNEQH
+177 I
-185 FDTAMEYYL
+185 
-194 LLAEDKNV
+194 
-202 KATNHYFA
+202 YFK
-210 STSGFVEIAWYGLN
+210 FL
-224 VGTSAIKISGLD
+224 
-236 KSKTLNS
+236 
-243 RQKVTYTVSNAKN
+243 KN
-256 GLQLSDSQYT
+256 GSEGTARVDCKSVYNT
-266 WHAYTDAAELETDLK
+266 SNNLK
-281 ACADKGPSAI
+281 ADVKVNVQLAVTGAPYGFKLTHDNKVYQSDQGKSNTGDYDQLWI
-291 LYENSYI
+291 YFKYT
-298 KMSFNKPAGYAV
+298 KPAGYTVGGYTTNV
-310 SAPNYEVK
+310 SDLNKTVCYLRAGNATDTTYTNK
-318 DVGSRYTLYTSWEE
+318 DSAQSEDWVCAIVSMYDAVGSKATPR
-332 KSYTYNKKTK
+332 KT
-342 EGLVLVSKALG
+342 
-353 ADTSY
+353 TPIF
-358 STSDTISARV
+358 TIP
-368 ISHIGYNWG
+368 
-377 VGKKKVTVDANG
+377 
-389 NVKGTE
+389 
-395 NLTGVNEK
+395 
-403 IGFTFT
+403 FT
-409 PATYY
+409 PIEYY
-414 VAYNANGGS
+414 VSYNANGGS
-423 GVDTQT
+423 GVDSQK
-429 CTYGS
+429 CTYGT
-434 TYTYAAAP
+434 TYTFASAP
-442 KTAPNYTLY
+442 KTAPHYTLN
-451 VDLNGAQGT
+451 VNLNGAPGT

-480 QFSNLTATNG
+480 QFSNLTTTNG

-508 APSRTGYQFGGWNT
+508 APSRTGYHFGGWNT

-634 KSLDNTDPATGYEL
+634 KSVDNADPATGYEL
-648 YTAPEGTENPIL
+648 YTAPEGTENPVL
-660 GTEKKTATTDT
+660 GTETKTATTDT

-684 TPDAIGP
+684 IPDAIGP

-717 NHYYQTSID
+717 NHYYQTEID
-726 GDWVLYDGTFGS
+726 GDWVLFDGKFGN
-738 ITDTTFTN
+738 TTVDGFTN
-746 VFYGTI
+746 VFNGVI
-752 GESVTPEQ
+752 GESMTPEQ
-760 LSATAISDGYE
+760 LSPTVIGIYE
-771 KAYPNY
+771 NAYKSY

-785 KTVVLAKNSEVNYY
+785 KTVVLTKNSEVNYY
-799 YKMVKKNTVVEYKV
+799 YKMVKKNTTVEYKV
-813 DHYIQ
+813 EHYIQ
-818 KTPGGNYELFETTI
+818 KSEGGAYELFYTDVNT
-832 DKAELGSTIS
+832 AELGSTVT
-842 PALDQKAIDA
+842 PALNQKAIDT

-869 TITEEGMV
+869 TITKEGMV
-877 FKYNYACVKGTPDAA
+877 FSYKYACVKGTPDAA

-908 KLAAGLSFSLDIDGV
+908 KLAAGLSFKMDIDGV

-930 PDGTLAIKFAT
+930 PDGTLAIKFAA

-994 GCTNLEKVT
+994 GCTNLKKVT

-1018 CSSLTSITMPTTLQ
+1018 CSSLTSITMPATLQ

-1059 KAFYSCKALKKV
+1059 KAFYNCKALKKV
-1071 KISKSVLKIGSY
+1071 KIPKSVLKIGSY

-1140 SVTIGKSVTKIG
+1140 SITIGKSVTKIG
-1152 AEAFNGCKAVKKVT
+1152 AEAFNGCKKIKKVT

-1179 YNCKKLK
+1179 YNCKSLK
-1186 NVSIKSKAL
+1186 TVSIKSKAL

-1201 AFKKCRKLRIVVP
+1201 AFKKCRKGLRIVVP

>member
-12 ILSAAMICG
+12 VLSAAMICG
-21 SVPAGVSPALAA
+21 SVPASVSPAFAA
-33 EVTEGVSPAPVT
+33 

-54 SEVSVIDT
+54 SEVSVIDI
-62 GNEVKE
+62 GNEEKE

-86 AEDETGEAA
+86 AEDEAGEAA
-95 GDDETEDVEGSD
+95 GDDETEEVDGLEDLMAIDLNTITDSQLSEKLLYADGQNVWAYLTSLSD
-107 DYFAGKDLDIFALDY
+107 QDLAAVLERDTCLKETTTIYTYAGTKEAESNECSTDIVSEENAGTYYDYLKDQYDRVRA
-122 KNADAD
+122 
-128 TLNEYLRSVPDATI
+128 
-142 AAWISGLTD
+142 AAWNASGGSIYFKFLKD
-151 ADKAVLMEKGTDLN
+151 GSGGTAR
-165 ETLDYYGEDVDA
+165 VDCKSVY
-177 IGLTNEQH
+177 N
-185 FDTAMEYYL
+185 
-194 LLAEDKNV
+194 
-202 KATNHYFA
+202 
-210 STSGFVEIAWYGLN
+210 TSN
-224 VGTSAIKISGLD
+224 
-236 KSKTLNS
+236 N
-243 RQKVTYTVSNAKN
+243 
-256 GLQLSDSQYT
+256 
-266 WHAYTDAAELETDLK
+266 LK
-281 ACADKGPSAI
+281 ADVKVNVQLAVTGAPYGFKLTHDNKVYQSDQGKSNTGDYDQLWICFK
-291 LYENSYI
+291 YT
-298 KMSFNKPAGYAV
+298 KPAGYTVGGYTTNV
-310 SAPNYEVK
+310 SDLNKTVCYLRAGNATDTTYTNK
-318 DVGSRYTLYTSWEE
+318 DSAQSEDWVCAIVSMYDAVGSKATPR
-332 KSYTYNKKTK
+332 KT
-342 EGLVLVSKALG
+342 
-353 ADTSY
+353 TPIF
-358 STSDTISARV
+358 TIP
-368 ISHIGYNWG
+368 
-377 VGKKKVTVDANG
+377 
-389 NVKGTE
+389 
-395 NLTGVNEK
+395 
-403 IGFTFT
+403 FT
-409 PATYY
+409 PIEYY
-414 VAYNANGGS
+414 VSYNANGGS
-423 GVDTQT
+423 GVDSQK
-429 CTYGS
+429 CTYGT
-434 TYTYAAAP
+434 TYTYASAP
-442 KTAPNYTLY
+442 KTAPHYTLN
-451 VDLNGAQGT
+451 VNLSGAPGT

-480 QFSNLTATNG
+480 QFSNLTTTNG

-508 APSRTGYQFGGWNT
+508 APSRTGYHFGGWNT

-634 KSLDNTDPATGYEL
+634 KSVDNADPATGYEL

-660 GTEKKTATTDT
+660 GTETKTATTDT

-726 GDWVLYDGTFGS
+726 GDWVLYDGKFVSG
-738 ITDTTFTN
+738 TDAAFTN
-746 VFYGTI
+746 VIKGTI

-760 LSATAISDGYE
+760 LSTTAISDGYE
-771 KAYPNY
+771 NIYKGY

-842 PALDQKAIDA
+842 PALNQKAIDA

-869 TITEEGMV
+869 TITQEGMV
-877 FKYNYACVKGTPDAA
+877 FKYNYACVKGTPDVIS
-892 NGGSDLT
+892 GGSNLSDET
-899 DAAINEIAK
+899 INEIAK
-908 KLAAGLSFSLDIDGV
+908 KLAAGLSFSMDIDGV
-923 NYEIVQN
+923 TYEIVQN
-930 PDGTLAIKFAT
+930 PDGTLAIKFAA

-950 DVIKIGDKVY
+950 DVIKIGDKIY
-960 RITEVYEKAFKDN
+960 RITEVNEKAFKDN
-973 TTLKEVTIS
+973 TTIREVVIS

-994 GCTNLEKVT
+994 GCTSLEKVT
-1003 LKEGLITIGDKAFKG
+1003 LKEGLVTIGDKAFKG
-1018 CSSLTSITMPTTLQ
+1018 CSSLTSITMPATVQ

-1049 LNDGL
+1049 LNEGL

-1059 KAFYSCKALKKV
+1059 KAFYNCKSLKKV
-1071 KISKSVLKIGSY
+1071 KIPKSVLKIGSY
-1083 AFAKCAALTSF
+1083 AFAKCAALTSI

-1125 TAVPSKAFKNDTKLA
+1125 TAVPSKAFKNDAKLA
-1140 SVTIGKSVTKIG
+1140 SITIGKSVTKIG

-1201 AFKKCRKLRIVVP
+1201 AFKKCKKGLRIVVP
-1214 GSKTA
+1214 GNKTA

>member
-45 EVSAETTAT
+45 EVSAEAAAT
-54 SEVSVIDT
+54 NEVSVTDT
-62 GNEVKE
+62 GNEEKE

-86 AEDETGEAA
+86 AEDEAGKAA
-95 GDDETEDVEGSD
+95 GDDETEEVDGSD
-107 DYFAGKDLDIFALDY
+107 NYFAGKDLDIFALDY
-122 KNADAD
+122 KSADAD
-128 TLNEYLRSVPDATI
+128 TINDYLRSVPDATI
-142 AAWISGLTD
+142 AAWISGLSKS
-151 ADKAVLMEKGTDLN
+151 DKEALMEKGTNLN
-165 ETLDYYGEDVDA
+165 ETLDYYGEGIDA
-177 IGLTNEQH
+177 IGLTDGQH
-185 FDTAMEYYL
+185 FDTAMEYYE
-194 LLAEDKNV
+194 LLATGKNV
-202 KATNHYFA
+202 YAYFWG
-210 STSGFVEIAWYGLN
+210 SKKGSITVEFIINGEKKSSQINIGGIDTTKRLRERQKTLSYTVNNSEYGLT
-224 VGTSAIKISGLD
+224 VGDSA
-236 KSKTLNS
+236 
-243 RQKVTYTVSNAKN
+243 
-256 GLQLSDSQYT
+256 YT
-266 WHAYTDAAELETDLK
+266 WMFGSDDNDAKK
-281 ACADKGPSAI
+281 ALTKIDEGSNKYVHTYMKLA
-291 LYENSYI
+291 
-298 KMSFNKPAGYAV
+298 FTKPAGYAL
-310 SAPNYEVK
+310 SDINYS
-318 DVGSRYTLYTSWEE
+318 GNTTGRFRLY
-332 KSYTYNKKTK
+332 NNCN
-342 EGLVLVSKALG
+342 
-353 ADTSY
+353 TSY
-358 STSDTISARV
+358 GKGVGVIGNSLGTDYNYGTATNISARLVSQVCNFGINEMKEGQTQPATTGHNGV
-368 ISHIGYNWG
+368 I
-377 VGKKKVTVDANG
+377 
-389 NVKGTE
+389 
-395 NLTGVNEK
+395 
-403 IGFTFT
+403 TFT
-409 PATYY
+409 LSPAIYH
-414 VAYNANGGS
+414 VAYDSNGGS
-423 GVDTQT
+423 GVDTQK
-429 CTYGS
+429 CTYGT

-442 KTAPNYTLY
+442 KTAPHYTLN
-451 VDLNGAQGT
+451 VNLNGAPGT
-460 ASAISAPRAFV
+460 ASAISAPRAFL
-471 NWSDVNPGQ
+471 NWGNVAAGQ
-480 QFSNLTATNG
+480 QFSNLTTTNG

-508 APSRTGYQFGGWNT
+508 APSRTGYHFGGWNT

-557 GKEYGSQSFVY
+557 GKEYGSQSFSY
-568 GTAQGLR
+568 GSAQNLKT
-575 SLADLKISKPG
+575 LADLQISKPG

-599 QAVKDLTDISN
+599 QTVKDLTDINN

-660 GTEKKTATTDT
+660 GTETKTATTDT

-726 GDWVLYDGTFGS
+726 GDWVLYDGKFGS
-738 ITDTTFTN
+738 WTDAAFTN
-746 VFYGTI
+746 VIKGTI

-760 LSATAISDGYE
+760 LSTTAISDGYE
-771 KAYPNY
+771 NVYKGY
-777 TLVPTESP
+777 TLVPTETAP
-785 KTVVLAKNSEVNYY
+785 KTVVLTKSSEVNYY

-877 FKYNYACVKGTPDAA
+877 FKYNYACVKGTPDAV

-908 KLAAGLSFSLDIDGV
+908 KLAAGLSFSMDIDGV

-1018 CSSLTSITMPTTLQ
+1018 CSSLTSITMPATLQ

-1049 LNDGL
+1049 LNEGL

-1059 KAFYSCKALKKV
+1059 KAFYNCKALKKV
-1071 KISKSVLKIGSY
+1071 KIPKSVLKIGSY
-1083 AFAKCAALTSF
+1083 AFAKCAALTSI

-1140 SVTIGKSVTKIG
+1140 SVTIGKSVTRIG
-1152 AEAFNGCKAVKKVT
+1152 AEAFNGCKKIKKVT

-1201 AFKKCRKLRIVVP
+1201 AFKKCRKGLRIVVP

>member
-12 ILSAAMICG
+12 VLSAAMICG
-21 SVPAGVSPALAA
+21 SVPASVSPAFAA
-33 EVTEGVSPAPVT
+33 

-54 SEVSVIDT
+54 SEVSVIDI
-62 GNEVKE
+62 GNEEKE

-95 GDDETEDVEGSD
+95 GDDETEEVDGLEDLMAIDLNTITDSQLSEKLLYADGQNVWAYLTSLSD
-107 DYFAGKDLDIFALDY
+107 QDLAAVLERDTCLKETTTIYTYAGTKEAESNECSTDIVSEENAGTFYDYLKDQYSRIKA
-122 KNADAD
+122 
-128 TLNEYLRSVPDATI
+128 
-142 AAWISGLTD
+142 AAWNASGGSIYFKFLKDGSEGTARVDCKSVYNTSNNLKADVKVNVQLAVTGAPYGFKLTHD
-151 ADKAVLMEKGTDLN
+151 NKVYQSDQG
-165 ETLDYYGEDVDA
+165 
-177 IGLTNEQH
+177 
-185 FDTAMEYYL
+185 
-194 LLAEDKNV
+194 
-202 KATNHYFA
+202 
-210 STSGFVEIAWYGLN
+210 
-224 VGTSAIKISGLD
+224 
-236 KSKTLNS
+236 KSKTGD
-243 RQKVTYTVSNAKN
+243 YD
-256 GLQLSDSQYT
+256 QL
-266 WHAYTDAAELETDLK
+266 W
-281 ACADKGPSAI
+281 I
-291 LYENSYI
+291 YI
-298 KMSFNKPAGYAV
+298 KYTKPAGYTVGGYTTNV
-310 SAPNYEVK
+310 SDLNKTVCYLRAGNATDTTYTNK
-318 DVGSRYTLYTSWEE
+318 DSAQSEDWVCAIVSMYDAVGSKATPR
-332 KSYTYNKKTK
+332 KT
-342 EGLVLVSKALG
+342 
-353 ADTSY
+353 TPIF
-358 STSDTISARV
+358 TIP
-368 ISHIGYNWG
+368 
-377 VGKKKVTVDANG
+377 
-389 NVKGTE
+389 
-395 NLTGVNEK
+395 
-403 IGFTFT
+403 FT
-409 PATYY
+409 PIEYY
-414 VAYNANGGS
+414 VSYNANGGS
-423 GVDTQT
+423 GVDSQK
-429 CTYGS
+429 CTYGT

-442 KTAPNYTLY
+442 KTAPHYTLN
-451 VDLNGAQGT
+451 VNLNGAPGT

-495 VANWGNGTCTLPA
+495 VANWGNGTCILPA
-508 APSRTGYQFGGWNT
+508 APSRTGYHFGGWIT

-545 NAQGYSVKFISD
+545 NAQGYNVKFISD

-575 SLADLKISKPG
+575 SLADLKISKLG

-634 KSLDNTDPATGYEL
+634 KSLDNSDPATGYEL
-648 YTAPEGTENPIL
+648 YTAPEGTENPVL
-660 GTEKKTATTDT
+660 GTETKTATTDT

-726 GDWVLYDGTFGS
+726 GDWVLYDGKFGS
-738 ITDTTFTN
+738 WTDAAFTN
-746 VFYGTI
+746 VIKGTI

-760 LSATAISDGYE
+760 LSTTAISDGYE
-771 KAYPNY
+771 NVYKGY

-842 PALDQKAIDA
+842 PALNQKAIDA

-869 TITEEGMV
+869 TITQEGMV
-877 FKYNYACVKGTPDAA
+877 FKYNYACVKGTPDVIS
-892 NGGSDLT
+892 GGSNLSDET
-899 DAAINEIAK
+899 INEIAK
-908 KLAAGLSFSLDIDGV
+908 KLAAGLSFSMDIDGV
-923 NYEIVQN
+923 TYEIVQN
-930 PDGTLAIKFAT
+930 PDGTLAIKFAA

-950 DVIKIGDKVY
+950 DVIKIGDKIY
-960 RITEVYEKAFKDN
+960 RITEVNEKAFKDN
-973 TTLKEVTIS
+973 TTIREVVIS

-994 GCTNLEKVT
+994 GCTSLEKVT
-1003 LKEGLITIGDKAFKG
+1003 LKEGLVTIGDKAFKG
-1018 CSSLTSITMPTTLQ
+1018 CSSLTSITMPATVQ

-1049 LNDGL
+1049 LNEGL

-1059 KAFYSCKALKKV
+1059 KAFYNCKSLKKV
-1071 KISKSVLKIGSY
+1071 KIPKSVLKIGSY
-1083 AFAKCAALTSF
+1083 AFAKCAALTSI

-1125 TAVPSKAFKNDTKLA
+1125 TAVPSKAFKNDAKLA
-1140 SVTIGKSVTKIG
+1140 SITIGKSVTKIG

-1201 AFKKCRKLRIVVP
+1201 AFKKCKKGLRIVVP
-1214 GSKTA
+1214 GNKTA

>member
-12 ILSAAMICG
+12 VLSAAMICG
-21 SVPAGVSPALAA
+21 SVPASVSPAFAA
-33 EVTEGVSPAPVT
+33 

-54 SEVSVIDT
+54 SEVSVIDI
-62 GNEVKE
+62 GNEEKE

-86 AEDETGEAA
+86 AEDEAGEAA
-95 GDDETEDVEGSD
+95 GDDETEEVDGLEDLMAIDLNTITDSQLSEKLLYADGQNVWAYLTSLSD
-107 DYFAGKDLDIFALDY
+107 QDFAAVLERDTCLKETTTIYTYAGTKEAESNECSTDIVSEENAGTYYDYLKDQYDRVRA
-122 KNADAD
+122 
-128 TLNEYLRSVPDATI
+128 
-142 AAWISGLTD
+142 AAWNASGGSIYFKFLKD
-151 ADKAVLMEKGTDLN
+151 GSGGTAR
-165 ETLDYYGEDVDA
+165 VDCKSVY
-177 IGLTNEQH
+177 N
-185 FDTAMEYYL
+185 
-194 LLAEDKNV
+194 
-202 KATNHYFA
+202 
-210 STSGFVEIAWYGLN
+210 TSN
-224 VGTSAIKISGLD
+224 
-236 KSKTLNS
+236 N
-243 RQKVTYTVSNAKN
+243 
-256 GLQLSDSQYT
+256 
-266 WHAYTDAAELETDLK
+266 LK
-281 ACADKGPSAI
+281 ADVKVNVQLAVTGAPYGFKLTHDNKVYQSDQGKSNTGDYDQLWI
-291 LYENSYI
+291 YFKYT
-298 KMSFNKPAGYAV
+298 KPAGYTVGGYTTNV
-310 SAPNYEVK
+310 SDLNKTVCYLRAGNATDTTYTNK
-318 DVGSRYTLYTSWEE
+318 DSAQSEDWVCAIVSMYDAVGSKATPR
-332 KSYTYNKKTK
+332 KT
-342 EGLVLVSKALG
+342 
-353 ADTSY
+353 TPIF
-358 STSDTISARV
+358 TIP
-368 ISHIGYNWG
+368 
-377 VGKKKVTVDANG
+377 
-389 NVKGTE
+389 
-395 NLTGVNEK
+395 
-403 IGFTFT
+403 FT
-409 PATYY
+409 PIEYY
-414 VAYNANGGS
+414 VSYNANGGS
-423 GVDTQT
+423 GVDSQK
-429 CTYGS
+429 CTYGT
-434 TYTYAAAP
+434 TYTYASAP
-442 KTAPNYTLY
+442 KTAPHYTLN
-451 VDLNGAQGT
+451 VNLSGAPGT

-480 QFSNLTATNG
+480 QFSNLTTTNG

-508 APSRTGYQFGGWNT
+508 APSRTGYHFGGWNT

-634 KSLDNTDPATGYEL
+634 KSVDNADPATGYEL

-660 GTEKKTATTDT
+660 GTETKTATTDT

-726 GDWVLYDGTFGS
+726 GDWVLYDGKFGS
-738 ITDTTFTN
+738 WTDAAFTN
-746 VFYGTI
+746 VIKGTI

-760 LSATAISDGYE
+760 LSTTAISDGYE
-771 KAYPNY
+771 NVYKGY

-842 PALDQKAIDA
+842 PALNQKAIDA

-869 TITEEGMV
+869 TITQEGMV
-877 FKYNYACVKGTPDAA
+877 FKYNYACVKGTPDVIS
-892 NGGSDLT
+892 GGSNLSDET
-899 DAAINEIAK
+899 INEIAK
-908 KLAAGLSFSLDIDGV
+908 KLAAGLSFSMDIDGV
-923 NYEIVQN
+923 TYEIVQN
-930 PDGTLAIKFAT
+930 PDGTLAIKFAA

-950 DVIKIGDKVY
+950 DVIKIGDKIY
-960 RITEVYEKAFKDN
+960 RITEVNEKAFKDN
-973 TTLKEVTIS
+973 TTIREVVIS

-994 GCTNLEKVT
+994 GCTSLEKVT
-1003 LKEGLITIGDKAFKG
+1003 LKEGLVTIGDKAFKG
-1018 CSSLTSITMPTTLQ
+1018 CSSLTSITMPATVQ

-1049 LNDGL
+1049 LNEGL

-1059 KAFYSCKALKKV
+1059 KAFYNCKSLKKV
-1071 KISKSVLKIGSY
+1071 KIPKSVLKIGSY
-1083 AFAKCAALTSF
+1083 AFAKCAALTSI

-1125 TAVPSKAFKNDTKLA
+1125 TAVPSKAFKNDAKLA
-1140 SVTIGKSVTKIG
+1140 SITIGKSVTKIG

-1201 AFKKCRKLRIVVP
+1201 AFKKCKKGLRIVVP
-1214 GSKTA
+1214 GNKTA

>member
-12 ILSAAMICG
+12 VLSAAMICG
-21 SVPAGVSPALAA
+21 SVPASVSPAFAA
-33 EVTEGVSPAPVT
+33 

-54 SEVSVIDT
+54 SEVSVIDI
-62 GNEVKE
+62 GNEEKE

-86 AEDETGEAA
+86 AEEETGEAA
-95 GDDETEDVEGSD
+95 GDDETEEVDGLEDLMAIDLNTITDSQLSEKLLYADGQNVWAYLTTLSD
-107 DYFAGKDLDIFALDY
+107 QDLAAVLERDTCLKETTTIYTYAGTKEAESNECSTDFVSEENAGTYYDYLKDQYDRVRA
-122 KNADAD
+122 
-128 TLNEYLRSVPDATI
+128 
-142 AAWISGLTD
+142 AAWNASG
-151 ADKAVLMEKGTDLN
+151 GS
-165 ETLDYYGEDVDA
+165 
-177 IGLTNEQH
+177 I
-185 FDTAMEYYL
+185 
-194 LLAEDKNV
+194 
-202 KATNHYFA
+202 YFK
-210 STSGFVEIAWYGLN
+210 FL
-224 VGTSAIKISGLD
+224 
-236 KSKTLNS
+236 
-243 RQKVTYTVSNAKN
+243 KN
-256 GLQLSDSQYT
+256 GSEGTARVDCKSVYNT
-266 WHAYTDAAELETDLK
+266 SNNLK
-281 ACADKGPSAI
+281 ADVKVNVQLAVTGAPYGFKLTHDNKVYQSDQGKSNTGDYDQLWI
-291 LYENSYI
+291 YFKYT
-298 KMSFNKPAGYAV
+298 KPAGYTVGGYTTNV
-310 SAPNYEVK
+310 SDLNKTVCYLRAGNATDTTYTNK
-318 DVGSRYTLYTSWEE
+318 DSAQSEDWVCAIVSMYDAVGSKATPR
-332 KSYTYNKKTK
+332 KT
-342 EGLVLVSKALG
+342 
-353 ADTSY
+353 TPIF
-358 STSDTISARV
+358 TIP
-368 ISHIGYNWG
+368 
-377 VGKKKVTVDANG
+377 
-389 NVKGTE
+389 
-395 NLTGVNEK
+395 
-403 IGFTFT
+403 FT
-409 PATYY
+409 PIEYY
-414 VAYNANGGS
+414 VSYNANGGS
-423 GVDTQT
+423 GVDSQK
-429 CTYGS
+429 CTYGT

-442 KTAPNYTLY
+442 KTAPHYTLN
-451 VDLNGAQGT
+451 VNLNGAPGT

-495 VANWGNGTCTLPA
+495 VANWGNGTCILPA
-508 APSRTGYQFGGWNT
+508 APSRTGYHFGGWHT

-545 NAQGYSVKFISD
+545 NAQGYNVKFISD

-568 GTAQGLR
+568 GTAQGLK

-634 KSLDNTDPATGYEL
+634 KSLDSTDPATGYEI

-660 GTEKKTATTDT
+660 GTETKTATTDT

-717 NHYYQTSID
+717 NHYYQTEID
-726 GDWVLYDGTFGS
+726 GDWVLFDGKFGN
-738 ITDTTFTN
+738 TTVDGFTN
-746 VFYGTI
+746 VFNGVI
-752 GESVTPEQ
+752 GESMTPEQ
-760 LSATAISDGYE
+760 LSPTVIGIYE
-771 KAYPNY
+771 NAYKSY
-777 TLVPTESP
+777 TLVPTETAP
-785 KTVVLAKNSEVNYY
+785 KTVVLTKSSEVNYY
-799 YKMVKKNTVVEYKV
+799 YKMVKKNTPVEYKV
-813 DHYIQ
+813 EHYIQ
-818 KTPGGNYELFETTI
+818 KSEGGAYELFYTDVNT
-832 DKAELGSTIS
+832 AELGSTVT
-842 PALDQKAIDA
+842 PALNQKAIDT

-869 TITEEGMV
+869 TITKEGMV
-877 FKYNYACVKGTPDAA
+877 FSYKYACVKGTPDAA

-908 KLAAGLSFSLDIDGV
+908 KLAAGLSFKMDIDGV

-950 DVIKIGDKVY
+950 DVIKIGDKIY

-1018 CSSLTSITMPTTLQ
+1018 CSSLTSITMPATVQ

-1049 LNDGL
+1049 LNEGL

-1059 KAFYSCKALKKV
+1059 KAFYNCKSLKKV
-1071 KISKSVLKIGSY
+1071 KIPKSVLKIGSY
-1083 AFAKCAALTSF
+1083 AFAKCAALTSI

-1140 SVTIGKSVTKIG
+1140 SVTIGKSVTRIG
-1152 AEAFNGCKAVKKVT
+1152 AEAFNGCKKIKKVT

-1179 YNCKKLK
+1179 YNCKSLK
-1186 NVSIKSKAL
+1186 TVSIKSKAL

-1201 AFKKCRKLRIVVP
+1201 AFKKCRKGLRIVVP

>member
-12 ILSAAMICG
+12 VLSAAMICG
-21 SVPAGVSPALAA
+21 SVPASVSPAFAA
-33 EVTEGVSPAPVT
+33 

-54 SEVSVIDT
+54 SEVSVIDI
-62 GNEVKE
+62 GNEEKE

-86 AEDETGEAA
+86 AEDEAGEAA
-95 GDDETEDVEGSD
+95 GDDETEEVDGLEDLMAIDLNTITDSQLSEKLLYADGQNVWAYLTTLSD
-107 DYFAGKDLDIFALDY
+107 QDLAAVLERDTCLKETTTIYTYAGTKEAESNECSTDFVSEENAGTYYDYLKDQYSRIKA
-122 KNADAD
+122 
-128 TLNEYLRSVPDATI
+128 
-142 AAWISGLTD
+142 AAWNASG
-151 ADKAVLMEKGTDLN
+151 GS
-165 ETLDYYGEDVDA
+165 
-177 IGLTNEQH
+177 I
-185 FDTAMEYYL
+185 
-194 LLAEDKNV
+194 
-202 KATNHYFA
+202 YFK
-210 STSGFVEIAWYGLN
+210 FL
-224 VGTSAIKISGLD
+224 
-236 KSKTLNS
+236 
-243 RQKVTYTVSNAKN
+243 KN
-256 GLQLSDSQYT
+256 GSEGTARVDCKSVYNT
-266 WHAYTDAAELETDLK
+266 SNNLK
-281 ACADKGPSAI
+281 ADVKVNVQLAVTGAPYGFKLTHDNKVYQSDQGKSNTGDYDQLWI
-291 LYENSYI
+291 YFKYT
-298 KMSFNKPAGYAV
+298 KPAGYTVGGYTTNV
-310 SAPNYEVK
+310 SDLNKTVCYLRAGNATDTTYTNK
-318 DVGSRYTLYTSWEE
+318 DSAQSEDWVCAIVSMYDAVGSKATPR
-332 KSYTYNKKTK
+332 KT
-342 EGLVLVSKALG
+342 
-353 ADTSY
+353 TPIF
-358 STSDTISARV
+358 TIP
-368 ISHIGYNWG
+368 
-377 VGKKKVTVDANG
+377 
-389 NVKGTE
+389 
-395 NLTGVNEK
+395 
-403 IGFTFT
+403 FT
-409 PATYY
+409 PIEYY
-414 VAYNANGGS
+414 VSYNANGGS
-423 GVDTQT
+423 GVDTQK
-429 CTYGS
+429 CTYGT

-442 KTAPNYTLY
+442 KTAPHYTLN
-451 VDLNGAQGT
+451 VNLKAPGT

-495 VANWGNGTCTLPA
+495 VANWGNGTCILPA
-508 APSRTGYQFGGWNT
+508 APSRAGYHFGGWNT

-599 QAVKDLTDISN
+599 QAVKDLTDINN

-634 KSLDNTDPATGYEL
+634 KSVDNADPATGYEL

-660 GTEKKTATTDT
+660 GTETKTATTDT

-698 STTFDFYYNIT
+698 STTFDFYYNLT

-726 GDWVLYDGTFGS
+726 GDWVLYNGTFGS
-738 ITDTTFTN
+738 LTDTTFTN
-746 VFYGTI
+746 VFHGTI
-752 GESVTPEQ
+752 GESMTPEQ
-760 LSATAISDGYE
+760 LSADAIKNYE
-771 KAYPNY
+771 YAYNYEY

-785 KTVVLAKNSEVNYY
+785 KTVVLTKNSEVNYY
-799 YKMVKKNTVVEYKV
+799 YKMVKKNTTVEYKV
-813 DHYIQ
+813 EHYIQ
-818 KTPGGNYELFETTI
+818 KSEGGAYELFSTTTER
-832 DKAELGSTIS
+832 AEVGSTVS
-842 PALDQKAIDA
+842 PAFDQAAIDA
-852 VNAIEGCKCE
+852 VNAIKDCKCE
-862 KPQLQVV
+862 KPQVQVV
-869 TITEEGMV
+869 TITGEGLV
-877 FKYNYACVKGTPDAA
+877 FKYNYACVKGTTDAA

-908 KLAAGLSFSLDIDGV
+908 KLAAGLSFSMDIDGV

-994 GCTNLEKVT
+994 GCTNLKKVT

-1049 LNDGL
+1049 LNEGL

-1059 KAFYSCKALKKV
+1059 KAFYNCKALKKV
-1071 KISKSVLKIGSY
+1071 KIPKSVLKIGSY

-1125 TAVPSKAFKNDTKLA
+1125 TAVPSKAFKNDAKLA
-1140 SVTIGKSVTKIG
+1140 SITIGKSVTKIG

-1201 AFKKCRKLRIVVP
+1201 AFKKCRKGLRIVVP

>member
-12 ILSAAMICG
+12 VLSAAMICG
-21 SVPAGVSPALAA
+21 SVPASVSPAFAA
-33 EVTEGVSPAPVT
+33 

-54 SEVSVIDT
+54 SEVSVIDI
-62 GNEVKE
+62 GNEEKE

-86 AEDETGEAA
+86 AEEETGEAA
-95 GDDETEDVEGSD
+95 GDDETEEVDGLEDLMAIDLNTITDSQLSEKLLYADGQNVWAYLTTLSD
-107 DYFAGKDLDIFALDY
+107 QDLAAVLERDTCLKETTTIYTYAGTKEAESNECSTDFVSEENAGTYYDYLKDQYDRVRA
-122 KNADAD
+122 
-128 TLNEYLRSVPDATI
+128 
-142 AAWISGLTD
+142 AAWNASG
-151 ADKAVLMEKGTDLN
+151 GS
-165 ETLDYYGEDVDA
+165 
-177 IGLTNEQH
+177 I
-185 FDTAMEYYL
+185 
-194 LLAEDKNV
+194 
-202 KATNHYFA
+202 YFK
-210 STSGFVEIAWYGLN
+210 FL
-224 VGTSAIKISGLD
+224 
-236 KSKTLNS
+236 
-243 RQKVTYTVSNAKN
+243 KN
-256 GLQLSDSQYT
+256 GSEGTARVDCKSVYNT
-266 WHAYTDAAELETDLK
+266 SNNLK
-281 ACADKGPSAI
+281 ADVKVNVQLAVTGAPYGFKLTHDNKVYQSDQGKSNTGDYDQLWI
-291 LYENSYI
+291 YFKYT
-298 KMSFNKPAGYAV
+298 KPAGYTVGGYTTNV
-310 SAPNYEVK
+310 SDLNKTVCYLRAGNATDTTYTNK
-318 DVGSRYTLYTSWEE
+318 DSAQSEDWVCAIVSMYDAVGSKATPR
-332 KSYTYNKKTK
+332 KT
-342 EGLVLVSKALG
+342 
-353 ADTSY
+353 TPIF
-358 STSDTISARV
+358 TIP
-368 ISHIGYNWG
+368 
-377 VGKKKVTVDANG
+377 
-389 NVKGTE
+389 
-395 NLTGVNEK
+395 
-403 IGFTFT
+403 FT
-409 PATYY
+409 PIEYY
-414 VAYNANGGS
+414 VSYNANGGS
-423 GVDTQT
+423 GVDTQK
-429 CTYGS
+429 CTYGT

-442 KTAPNYTLY
+442 KTAPHYTLN
-451 VDLNGAQGT
+451 VNLNGAPGT

-495 VANWGNGTCTLPA
+495 VANWGNGTCILPA
-508 APSRTGYQFGGWNT
+508 APSKTGYHFGGWNT

-568 GTAQGLR
+568 GTAQGLK

-634 KSLDNTDPATGYEL
+634 KSLDSTDPATGYEL

-660 GTEKKTATTDT
+660 GTETKTATTDT

-726 GDWVLYDGTFGS
+726 GDWVLYNGTFGS
-738 ITDTTFTN
+738 KTDTTFTN
-746 VFYGTI
+746 VFHGTI
-752 GESVTPEQ
+752 GESMTPEQ
-760 LSATAISDGYE
+760 LSPKAIENYE
-771 KAYPNY
+771 IAYSGEY

-785 KTVVLAKNSEVNYY
+785 KTVVLTKNSEVNYY
-799 YKMVKKNTVVEYKV
+799 YKMVKKNTTVEYKV
-813 DHYIQ
+813 EHYIQ
-818 KTPGGNYELFETTI
+818 KSEGGAYELFSTTTER
-832 DKAELGSTIS
+832 AEVGSTVS
-842 PALDQKAIDA
+842 PAFDQAAIDA
-852 VNAIEGCKCE
+852 VNAIKDCKCE
-862 KPQLQVV
+862 KPQVQVV
-869 TITEEGMV
+869 TITGEGLV
-877 FKYNYACVKGTPDAA
+877 FKYNYACVKGTTDAA

-908 KLAAGLSFSLDIDGV
+908 KLAAGLSFSMDIDGV

-973 TTLKEVTIS
+973 ATLKEVTIS

-994 GCTNLEKVT
+994 GCTNLKKVT

-1071 KISKSVLKIGSY
+1071 KIPKSVLKIGSY

-1140 SVTIGKSVTKIG
+1140 SITIGKSVTKIG

-1201 AFKKCRKLRIVVP
+1201 AFKKCRKGLRIVVP

>member
-12 ILSAAMICG
+12 VLSAAMICG
-21 SVPAGVSPALAA
+21 SVPASVSPAFAA
-33 EVTEGVSPAPVT
+33 

-54 SEVSVIDT
+54 SEVSVIDI
-62 GNEVKE
+62 GNEEKE

-95 GDDETEDVEGSD
+95 GDDETEEVDGLEDLMAIDLNTITDSQLSEKLLYADGQNVWAYLTSLSD
-107 DYFAGKDLDIFALDY
+107 QDLAAVLERDTCLKETTTIYTYAGTKEAESNECSTDIVSEENAGTFYDYLKDQYSRIKA
-122 KNADAD
+122 
-128 TLNEYLRSVPDATI
+128 
-142 AAWISGLTD
+142 AAWNASGGSIYFKFLKDGSEGTARVDCKSVYNTSNNLKADVKVNVQLAVTGAPYGFKLTHD
-151 ADKAVLMEKGTDLN
+151 NKVYQSDQG
-165 ETLDYYGEDVDA
+165 
-177 IGLTNEQH
+177 
-185 FDTAMEYYL
+185 
-194 LLAEDKNV
+194 
-202 KATNHYFA
+202 
-210 STSGFVEIAWYGLN
+210 
-224 VGTSAIKISGLD
+224 
-236 KSKTLNS
+236 KSKTGD
-243 RQKVTYTVSNAKN
+243 YD
-256 GLQLSDSQYT
+256 QL
-266 WHAYTDAAELETDLK
+266 W
-281 ACADKGPSAI
+281 I
-291 LYENSYI
+291 YI
-298 KMSFNKPAGYAV
+298 KYTKPAGYTVGGYTTNV
-310 SAPNYEVK
+310 SDLNKTVCYLRAGNATDTTYTNK
-318 DVGSRYTLYTSWEE
+318 DSAQSEDWVCAIVSMYDAVGSKATPR
-332 KSYTYNKKTK
+332 KT
-342 EGLVLVSKALG
+342 
-353 ADTSY
+353 TPIF
-358 STSDTISARV
+358 TIP
-368 ISHIGYNWG
+368 
-377 VGKKKVTVDANG
+377 
-389 NVKGTE
+389 
-395 NLTGVNEK
+395 
-403 IGFTFT
+403 FT
-409 PATYY
+409 PIEYY
-414 VAYNANGGS
+414 VSYNANGGS
-423 GVDTQT
+423 GVDSQK
-429 CTYGS
+429 CTYGT
-434 TYTYAAAP
+434 TYTFASAP
-442 KTAPNYTLY
+442 KTAPHYTLN
-451 VDLNGAQGT
+451 VNLNGAPGT

-480 QFSNLTATNG
+480 QFSNLTTTNG

-522 AQGVKGAGT
+522 AQGVKGAST

-568 GTAQGLR
+568 GTAQGLK

-634 KSLDNTDPATGYEL
+634 KSLDNADPATGYEL
-648 YTAPEGTENPIL
+648 YTAPEGTENPVL
-660 GTEKKTATTDT
+660 GTETKTATTDT

-726 GDWVLYDGTFGS
+726 GDWVLYNGTFGS
-738 ITDTTFTN
+738 LTDTTFTN
-746 VFYGTI
+746 VFHGTI
-752 GESVTPEQ
+752 GESMTPEQ
-760 LSATAISDGYE
+760 LSADAIKNYE
-771 KAYPNY
+771 YAYNYEY

-785 KTVVLAKNSEVNYY
+785 KTVVLTKNSEVNYY

-813 DHYIQ
+813 EHYIQ
-818 KTPGGNYELFETTI
+818 KSEGGAYELFSTTTER
-832 DKAELGSTIS
+832 AEVGSTVS
-842 PALDQKAIDA
+842 PAFDQAAIDA
-852 VNAIEGCKCE
+852 VNAIKDCKCE
-862 KPQLQVV
+862 KPQVQVV
-869 TITEEGMV
+869 TITGEGLV
-877 FKYNYACVKGTPDAA
+877 FKYNYACVKGTPDSGSA
-892 NGGSDLT
+892 GSDLT
-899 DAAINEIAK
+899 DEAINEIAK
-908 KLAAGLSFSLDIDGV
+908 KLAAGLSFSMDIDGV

-994 GCTNLEKVT
+994 GCTNLKKVT

-1018 CSSLTSITMPTTLQ
+1018 CSSLTSITMPATLQ

-1059 KAFYSCKALKKV
+1059 KAFYNCKALKKV
-1071 KISKSVLKIGSY
+1071 KIPKSVLKIGSF

-1094 TFATDSQLMSM
+1094 TFATDSQLMAM

-1140 SVTIGKSVTKIG
+1140 SVTIGKSVTRIG

-1201 AFKKCRKLRIVVP
+1201 AFKKCRKGLRIVVP

>member
-12 ILSAAMICG
+12 VLSAAMICG
-21 SVPAGVSPALAA
+21 SVPASVSPAFAA
-33 EVTEGVSPAPVT
+33 

-54 SEVSVIDT
+54 SEVSVIDI
-62 GNEVKE
+62 GNEEKE
-68 SDNSSTDP
+68 SDDSSMDP

-95 GDDETEDVEGSD
+95 GDENGSVSLDDLMAMDLSAMADEEVCNLFDNVDMSD
-107 DYFAGKDLDIFALDY
+107 AGIYFANLTEQDLAMIKDKLHDKKVIIYSYDRVNSSDLNQKDITSESYVDY
-122 KNADAD
+122 CLNQYRESTENQKAWKTTKGGFKLSIYHDSTTNTWSTTGVTIKASSTDYSTVQKISIACNNDYLVLPATIKTSGTNNVMLSTDFSYNHNNWGIAGWRLNRATSDSVKDKSTITVNDHDGSSD
-128 TLNEYLRSVPDATI
+128 TLTGHLNVNLTWDANLGL
-142 AAWISGLTD
+142 SGSSGEH
-151 ADKAVLMEKGTDLN
+151 KATFKIILN
-165 ETLDYYGEDVDA
+165 ENSYTLTYDGNGGAGNVDQQTVSYTDVS
-177 IGLTNEQH
+177 QV
-185 FDTAMEYYL
+185 
-194 LLAEDKNV
+194 V
-202 KATNHYFA
+202 KSNGY
-210 STSGFVEIAWYGLN
+210 N
-224 VGTSAIKISGLD
+224 K
-236 KSKTLNS
+236 
-243 RQKVTYTVSNAKN
+243 TYTVTYNGDGGTTDVASGTATSKFLGWGLNNKN
-256 GLQLSDSQYT
+256 QVTHQPG
-266 WHAYTDAAELETDLK
+266 AAIQSWSKTNQSVLAMYAIWQPGTVIL
-281 ACADKGPSAI
+281 PSATR
-291 LYENSYI
+291 
-298 KMSFNKPAGYAV
+298 KGY
-310 SAPNYEVK
+310 Y
-318 DVGSRYTLYTSWEE
+318 
-332 KSYTYNKKTK
+332 
-342 EGLVLVSKALG
+342 
-353 ADTSY
+353 
-358 STSDTISARV
+358 
-368 ISHIGYNWG
+368 
-377 VGKKKVTVDANG
+377 
-389 NVKGTE
+389 
-395 NLTGVNEK
+395 
-403 IGFTFT
+403 
-409 PATYY
+409 
-414 VAYNANGGS
+414 
-423 GVDTQT
+423 
-429 CTYGS
+429 
-434 TYTYAAAP
+434 
-442 KTAPNYTLY
+442 
-451 VDLNGAQGT
+451 
-460 ASAISAPRAFV
+460 
-471 NWSDVNPGQ
+471 
-480 QFSNLTATNG
+480 
-490 ATITK
+490 
-495 VANWGNGTCTLPA
+495 
-508 APSRTGYQFGGWNT
+508 FGGWKT
-522 AQGVKGAGT
+522 AQGVKAAGT
-531 AYTATKDETITAVW
+531 AYTATKDETIKAVW
-545 NAQGYSVKFISD
+545 NAQGYNVKFISD

-599 QAVKDLTDISN
+599 QAVKDLTDINN

-623 DTPYTVHRYVQ
+623 DTPYTVRRYVQ

-660 GTEKKTATTDT
+660 GTETKTATTDT

-726 GDWVLYDGTFGS
+726 GDWVLYDGRFGS
-738 ITDTTFTN
+738 WTDAAFTN
-746 VFYGTI
+746 VIKGTI

-760 LSATAISDGYE
+760 LSTTAISDGYE
-771 KAYPNY
+771 NVYKGY
-777 TLVPTESP
+777 TLVPTETAP
-785 KTVVLAKNSEVNYY
+785 KTVVLTKSSEVNYY
-799 YKMVKKNTVVEYKV
+799 YKMVKKNTVVKYKV

-818 KTPGGNYELFETTI
+818 KTPGGNYELFVTTT
-832 DKAELGSTIS
+832 DQAELGSTIS

-869 TITEEGMV
+869 TITQEGMV

-908 KLAAGLSFSLDIDGV
+908 KLAAGLSFSMDIDGV
-923 NYEIVQN
+923 NYEIIQN

-994 GCTNLEKVT
+994 GCTSLEKVT
-1003 LKEGLITIGDKAFKG
+1003 LKEGLVTIGDKAFKG
-1018 CSSLTSITMPTTLQ
+1018 CSSLTSITMPATVQ

-1049 LNDGL
+1049 LNEGL

-1059 KAFYSCKALKKV
+1059 KAFYNCKALKKV
-1071 KISKSVLKIGSY
+1071 KIPKSVLKIGSY

-1140 SVTIGKSVTKIG
+1140 SVTIGKSVTRIG
-1152 AEAFNGCKAVKKVT
+1152 AEAFNGCKKIKKVT

-1201 AFKKCRKLRIVVP
+1201 AFKKCRKGLRIVVP

>member
-12 ILSAAMICG
+12 VLSAAMICG
-21 SVPAGVSPALAA
+21 SVPASVSPAFAA
-33 EVTEGVSPAPVT
+33 

-54 SEVSVIDT
+54 SEVSVIDI
-62 GNEVKE
+62 GNEEKE
-68 SDNSSTDP
+68 SDNSSMDP
-76 DDAISVSDNA
+76 DDVISVSDNA
-86 AEDETGEAA
+86 AKDETGEAA
-95 GDDETEDVEGSD
+95 SDDETEDVDGSD

-165 ETLDYYGEDVDA
+165 ETLDYYGENVDA
-177 IGLTNEQH
+177 IGLTDGQH
-185 FDTAMEYYL
+185 FDTAMEYYE
-194 LLAEDKNV
+194 LLASNKNV
-202 KATNHYFA
+202 TAYYWGN
-210 STSGFVEIAWYGLN
+210 TSGYVQINWTGLN
-224 VGTSAIKISGLD
+224 AGTSFLKVGGIDKTKRLNTRQSGLSYTISSARNGLYISGDSHYTWMFSADANGAQQALTKISAG
-236 KSKTLNS
+236 KNKYIH
-243 RQKVTYTVSNAKN
+243 TYI
-256 GLQLSDSQYT
+256 G
-266 WHAYTDAAELETDLK
+266 
-281 ACADKGPSAI
+281 I
-291 LYENSYI
+291 
-298 KMSFNKPAGYAV
+298 SFTKPAGYAV
-310 SAPNYEVK
+310 SSPVYTGGVTGRYHLYQNCDSSTYGK
-318 DVGSRYTLYTSWEE
+318 GVGIVGNT
-332 KSYTYNKKTK
+332 
-342 EGLVLVSKALG
+342 LG
-353 ADTSY
+353 ADNNYGSN
-358 STSDTISARV
+358 DTISARL
-368 ISHIGYNWG
+368 I
-377 VGKKKVTVDANG
+377 TQ
-389 NVKGTE
+389 
-395 NLTGVNEK
+395 LTNFGVNQMNEDTVAAAGQNEV
-403 IGFTFT
+403 ITFNYT

-429 CTYGS
+429 CTYGT

-442 KTAPNYTLY
+442 KTAPHYTLN
-451 VDLNGAQGT
+451 VNLNGAPGT

-480 QFSNLTATNG
+480 QFSNLTTTNG

-508 APSRTGYQFGGWNT
+508 APSRTGYYFGGWQT

-531 AYTATKDETITAVW
+531 AYAATKNETITAVW
-545 NAQGYSVKFISD
+545 GAQKYTVNFVSD
-557 GKEYGSQSFVY
+557 GKNYGSQSFVY
-568 GTAQGLR
+568 GTAQGLKT
-575 SLADLKISKPG
+575 LADLKISKPG
-586 YTFKGWNG
+586 YKFLGWNG

-599 QAVKDLTDISN
+599 QAVKDLTDINN

-634 KSLDNTDPATGYEL
+634 KSLDNADPATGYEL
-648 YTAPEGTENPIL
+648 YTAPESAENPIL
-660 GTEKKTATTDT
+660 GTETKTATTDT
-671 SVTEIAVAIPGYD
+671 SVTEIAVAISGYD

-726 GDWVLYDGTFGS
+726 GDWVLFDGKFGN
-738 ITDTTFTN
+738 TTVDGFTN
-746 VFYGTI
+746 VFNGVI
-752 GESVTPEQ
+752 GESMTPEQ
-760 LSATAISDGYE
+760 LSPEVIGKYE
-771 KAYPNY
+771 TAYPNY

-799 YKMVKKNTVVEYKV
+799 YKMVKKNTTVNYTVE
-813 DHYIQ
+813 HYVQ
-818 KTPGGNYELFETTI
+818 KSVGGAYELLESETASA
-832 DKAELGSTIS
+832 KLGSTVT
-842 PALDQKAIDA
+842 PALSQKAIDA
-852 VNAIEGCKCE
+852 VNAIKDCKCE

-877 FKYNYACVKGTPDAA
+877 VRYNYACVAGMPDAV

-908 KLAAGLSFSLDIDGV
+908 KLAAGLSFSMDIDGV
-923 NYEIVQN
+923 SYEIVQN

-950 DVIKIGDKVY
+950 DVIKIGDKIY

-994 GCTNLEKVT
+994 GCTSLEKVT
-1003 LKEGLITIGDKAFKG
+1003 LKEGLVTIGDKAFKG
-1018 CSSLTSITMPTTLQ
+1018 CSSLTSITMPATVQ

-1049 LNDGL
+1049 LNEGL

-1059 KAFYSCKALKKV
+1059 KAFYNCKALKKV
-1071 KISKSVLKIGSY
+1071 KIPKSVLKIGSF

-1140 SVTIGKSVTKIG
+1140 SVTIGKSVTRIG
-1152 AEAFNGCKAVKKVT
+1152 AEAFNGCKKIKKVT

-1179 YNCKKLK
+1179 YNCKSLK
-1186 NVSIKSKAL
+1186 TVSIKSKAL

-1201 AFKKCRKLRIVVP
+1201 AFKKCKKGLKLVVP
-1214 GSKTA
+1214 GKKTTA
-1219 SYKKLLNGKY
+1219 YKKLLNGKY

>member
-12 ILSAAMICG
+12 VLSAAMICG
-21 SVPAGVSPALAA
+21 SVPASVSPAFAA
-33 EVTEGVSPAPVT
+33 

-54 SEVSVIDT
+54 SEVSVIDI
-62 GNEVKE
+62 GNEEKE

-95 GDDETEDVEGSD
+95 GDDETEEVDGLEDLMAIDLNTITDSQLSEKLLYADGQNVWAYLTTLSD
-107 DYFAGKDLDIFALDY
+107 QDLAAVLERDTCLKETTTIYTYAGTKEAESNECSTDFVSEENAGTYYDYLKDQYSRIKA
-122 KNADAD
+122 
-128 TLNEYLRSVPDATI
+128 
-142 AAWISGLTD
+142 AAWNASGGSIYFKFLKD
-151 ADKAVLMEKGTDLN
+151 GSGGTAR
-165 ETLDYYGEDVDA
+165 VDCKSVY
-177 IGLTNEQH
+177 N
-185 FDTAMEYYL
+185 
-194 LLAEDKNV
+194 
-202 KATNHYFA
+202 
-210 STSGFVEIAWYGLN
+210 TSN
-224 VGTSAIKISGLD
+224 
-236 KSKTLNS
+236 N
-243 RQKVTYTVSNAKN
+243 
-256 GLQLSDSQYT
+256 
-266 WHAYTDAAELETDLK
+266 LK
-281 ACADKGPSAI
+281 ADVKVNVQLAVTGAPYGFKLTHDNKVYQSDQGKSNTGDYDQLWI
-291 LYENSYI
+291 YFKYT
-298 KMSFNKPAGYAV
+298 KPAGYTVGGYTTNV
-310 SAPNYEVK
+310 SDLNKTVCYLRAGNATDTTYTNK
-318 DVGSRYTLYTSWEE
+318 DSAQSEDWVCAIVSMYDAVGSKATPR
-332 KSYTYNKKTK
+332 KT
-342 EGLVLVSKALG
+342 
-353 ADTSY
+353 TPIF
-358 STSDTISARV
+358 TIP
-368 ISHIGYNWG
+368 
-377 VGKKKVTVDANG
+377 
-389 NVKGTE
+389 
-395 NLTGVNEK
+395 
-403 IGFTFT
+403 FT
-409 PATYY
+409 PIEYY
-414 VAYNANGGS
+414 VSYNSNGGS
-423 GVDTQT
+423 GVDTQK
-429 CTYGS
+429 CTYGT

-442 KTAPNYTLY
+442 KTAPHYTLN
-451 VDLNGAQGT
+451 VNLNGAPGT

-495 VANWGNGTCTLPA
+495 VANWGNGTCILPA
-508 APSRTGYQFGGWNT
+508 APSRTGYHFGGWHT

-568 GTAQGLR
+568 GTAQGLK

-634 KSLDNTDPATGYEL
+634 KSVDNADPATGYEL

-660 GTEKKTATTDT
+660 GTETKTATTDT

-726 GDWVLYDGTFGS
+726 GDWVLYDGKFGS
-738 ITDTTFTN
+738 WTDAAFTN
-746 VFYGTI
+746 VIKGTI

-760 LSATAISDGYE
+760 LSTTAISDGYE
-771 KAYPNY
+771 NVYKGY

-842 PALDQKAIDA
+842 PALNQKAIDA

-869 TITEEGMV
+869 TITQEGMV
-877 FKYNYACVKGTPDAA
+877 FKYNYACVKGTPDVIS
-892 NGGSDLT
+892 GGSNLSDET
-899 DAAINEIAK
+899 INEIAK
-908 KLAAGLSFSLDIDGV
+908 KLAAGLSFSMDIDGV
-923 NYEIVQN
+923 TYEIVQN
-930 PDGTLAIKFAT
+930 PDGTLAIKFAA

-950 DVIKIGDKVY
+950 DVIKIGDKIY
-960 RITEVYEKAFKDN
+960 RITEVNEKAFKDN
-973 TTLKEVTIS
+973 TTIREVVIS

-994 GCTNLEKVT
+994 GCTSLEKVT
-1003 LKEGLITIGDKAFKG
+1003 LKEGLVTIGDKAFKG
-1018 CSSLTSITMPTTLQ
+1018 CSSLTSITMPATVQ

-1071 KISKSVLKIGSY
+1071 KIPKSVLKIGSY

-1140 SVTIGKSVTKIG
+1140 SITIGKSVTKIG

-1201 AFKKCRKLRIVVP
+1201 AFKKCRKGLRIVVP

>member
-33 EVTEGVSPAPVT
+33 EVTEGVSPAPVM
-45 EVSAETTAT
+45 EVSAEAAAT
-54 SEVSVIDT
+54 NEVSVIDT
-62 GNEVKE
+62 GNEEKE

-76 DDAISVSDNA
+76 DEDATSVSGNA

-95 GDDETEDVEGSD
+95 SDDETEEVDGSD
-107 DYFAGKDLDIFALDY
+107 NYFAGKDLDIFALDY
-122 KNADAD
+122 KSADAD
-128 TLNEYLRSVPDATI
+128 TINDYLRSVPDATI
-142 AAWISGLTD
+142 AAWISGLSKS
-151 ADKAVLMEKGTDLN
+151 DKEVLMEKGTNLN
-165 ETLDYYGEDVDA
+165 ETLDYYGEDIDA
-177 IGLTNEQH
+177 IGLTDGQH
-185 FDTAMEYYL
+185 FETAMDYYE
-194 LLAEDKNV
+194 LLATGKNV
-202 KATNHYFA
+202 YAYFWG
-210 STSGFVEIAWYGLN
+210 SKKGSITVEFIINGEKKSSQINIAGIDTTKRLRERQKTLSYTVNNSEYGLTA
-224 VGTSAIKISGLD
+224 GDSA
-236 KSKTLNS
+236 
-243 RQKVTYTVSNAKN
+243 
-256 GLQLSDSQYT
+256 YT
-266 WHAYTDAAELETDLK
+266 WMFGSDDNDAKQALTKIDGGNNKYMHTYMNL
-281 ACADKGPSAI
+281 A
-291 LYENSYI
+291 
-298 KMSFNKPAGYAV
+298 FTKPAGYAL
-310 SAPNYEVK
+310 SDINYS
-318 DVGSRYTLYTSWEE
+318 GNTTGRFRLY
-332 KSYTYNKKTK
+332 NNCN
-342 EGLVLVSKALG
+342 
-353 ADTSY
+353 TSY
-358 STSDTISARV
+358 GKGVGVIGNSLGTDYNYGTATNISARLVSQVCNFGINEMKEGQTQPTTTGHNGV
-368 ISHIGYNWG
+368 I
-377 VGKKKVTVDANG
+377 
-389 NVKGTE
+389 
-395 NLTGVNEK
+395 
-403 IGFTFT
+403 TFT
-409 PATYY
+409 LSPATYH
-414 VAYNANGGS
+414 VAYDSNGGS
-423 GVDTQT
+423 GVDSQT
-429 CTYGS
+429 CTYGT

-442 KTAPNYTLY
+442 KTAPHYTLN
-451 VDLNGAQGT
+451 VNLNGAPGT
-460 ASAISAPRAFV
+460 ASAISAPRAFL
-471 NWSDVNPGQ
+471 NWGNVAAGQ
-480 QFSNLTATNG
+480 QFSNLTTTNG

-508 APSRTGYQFGGWNT
+508 APSRTGYYFGGWQT

-531 AYTATKDETITAVW
+531 AYAATKNETITAVW
-545 NAQGYSVKFISD
+545 GAQKYTVNFVSD
-557 GKEYGSQSFVY
+557 GKNYGSQSFVY

-599 QAVKDLTDISN
+599 QAVKDLTDINN

-634 KSLDNTDPATGYEL
+634 KSVDNADPATGYEL
-648 YTAPEGTENPIL
+648 YKAPEGTENLIL
-660 GTEKKTATTDT
+660 GTETKTATTDT

-717 NHYYQTSID
+717 NHYYQTEID

-746 VFYGTI
+746 VFHGTI

-760 LSATAISDGYE
+760 LSADAIKNYKYAYNYE
-771 KAYPNY
+771 Y

-785 KTVVLAKNSEVNYY
+785 KTVVLTKNSEVNYY
-799 YKMVKKNTVVEYKV
+799 YKMVKKNTVVKYKV

-842 PALDQKAIDA
+842 PALNQNAIDA

-869 TITEEGMV
+869 TITQEGMV
-877 FKYNYACVKGTPDAA
+877 FKYNYACVKGTPDVIS
-892 NGGSDLT
+892 GGSNLSDET
-899 DAAINEIAK
+899 INEIAK
-908 KLAAGLSFSLDIDGV
+908 KLAAGLSFSMDIDGV
-923 NYEIVQN
+923 TYEIVQN
-930 PDGTLAIKFAT
+930 PDGTLAIKFAA

-950 DVIKIGDKVY
+950 DVIKIGDKIY
-960 RITEVYEKAFKDN
+960 RITEVNEKAFKDN
-973 TTLKEVTIS
+973 TTIREVVIS

-994 GCTNLEKVT
+994 GCTSLEKVT
-1003 LKEGLITIGDKAFKG
+1003 LKEGLVTIGDKAFKG
-1018 CSSLTSITMPTTLQ
+1018 CSSLTSITMPATVQ

-1049 LNDGL
+1049 LNEGL

-1059 KAFYSCKALKKV
+1059 KAFYNCKALKKV
-1071 KISKSVLKIGSY
+1071 KIPKSVLKIGSF

-1140 SVTIGKSVTKIG
+1140 SVTIGKSVTRIG
-1152 AEAFNGCKAVKKVT
+1152 AEAFNGCKKIKKVT

-1179 YNCKKLK
+1179 YNCKSLK
-1186 NVSIKSKAL
+1186 TVSIKSKAL

-1201 AFKKCRKLRIVVP
+1201 AFKKCKKGLKLVVP
-1214 GSKTA
+1214 GKKTA
-1219 SYKKLLNGKY
+1219 AYKKLLNGKY

>member
-12 ILSAAMICG
+12 VLSAAMICG
-21 SVPAGVSPALAA
+21 SVPASVSPAFAA
-33 EVTEGVSPAPVT
+33 

-54 SEVSVIDT
+54 SEVSVIDI
-62 GNEVKE
+62 GNEEKE

-86 AEDETGEAA
+86 AEDEAGEAA
-95 GDDETEDVEGSD
+95 GDDETEEVDGLEDLMAIDLNTITDSQLSEKLLYAGGQNVWAYLTSLSD
-107 DYFAGKDLDIFALDY
+107 QDLAAVLERDTCLKETTTIYTYAGTKEAESNECSTDIVSEENAGTYYDYLKDQYDRVRA
-122 KNADAD
+122 
-128 TLNEYLRSVPDATI
+128 
-142 AAWISGLTD
+142 AAWNASGGSIYFKFLKD
-151 ADKAVLMEKGTDLN
+151 GSGGTAR
-165 ETLDYYGEDVDA
+165 VDCKSVY
-177 IGLTNEQH
+177 N
-185 FDTAMEYYL
+185 
-194 LLAEDKNV
+194 
-202 KATNHYFA
+202 
-210 STSGFVEIAWYGLN
+210 TSN
-224 VGTSAIKISGLD
+224 
-236 KSKTLNS
+236 N
-243 RQKVTYTVSNAKN
+243 
-256 GLQLSDSQYT
+256 
-266 WHAYTDAAELETDLK
+266 LK
-281 ACADKGPSAI
+281 ADVKVNVQLAVTGAPYGFKLTHDNKVYQSDQGKSNTGDYDQLWI
-291 LYENSYI
+291 YFKYT
-298 KMSFNKPAGYAV
+298 KPAGYTVGGYTTNV
-310 SAPNYEVK
+310 SDLNKTVCYLRAGNATDTTYTNK
-318 DVGSRYTLYTSWEE
+318 DSAQSEDWVCAIVSMYDAVGSKATPR
-332 KSYTYNKKTK
+332 KT
-342 EGLVLVSKALG
+342 
-353 ADTSY
+353 TPIF
-358 STSDTISARV
+358 TIP
-368 ISHIGYNWG
+368 
-377 VGKKKVTVDANG
+377 
-389 NVKGTE
+389 
-395 NLTGVNEK
+395 
-403 IGFTFT
+403 FT
-409 PATYY
+409 PIEYY
-414 VAYNANGGS
+414 VSYNANGGS
-423 GVDTQT
+423 GVDSQK
-429 CTYGS
+429 CTYGT
-434 TYTYAAAP
+434 TYTYASAP
-442 KTAPNYTLY
+442 KTAPHYTLN
-451 VDLNGAQGT
+451 VNLSGAPGT

-480 QFSNLTATNG
+480 QFSNLTTTNG

-508 APSRTGYQFGGWNT
+508 APSRTGYHFGGWNT

-634 KSLDNTDPATGYEL
+634 KSVDNADPATGYEL

-660 GTEKKTATTDT
+660 GTETKTATTDT

-726 GDWVLYDGTFGS
+726 GDWVLYDGKFGS
-738 ITDTTFTN
+738 WTDAAFTN
-746 VFYGTI
+746 VIKGTI

-760 LSATAISDGYE
+760 LSTTAISDGYE
-771 KAYPNY
+771 NVYKGY

-842 PALDQKAIDA
+842 PALNQKAIDA

-869 TITEEGMV
+869 TITQEGMV
-877 FKYNYACVKGTPDAA
+877 FKYNYACVKGTPDVIS
-892 NGGSDLT
+892 GGSNLSDET
-899 DAAINEIAK
+899 INEIAK
-908 KLAAGLSFSLDIDGV
+908 KLAAGLSFSMDIDGV
-923 NYEIVQN
+923 TYEIVQN
-930 PDGTLAIKFAT
+930 PDGTLAIKFAA

-950 DVIKIGDKVY
+950 DVIKIGDKIY
-960 RITEVYEKAFKDN
+960 RITEVNEKAFKDN
-973 TTLKEVTIS
+973 TTIREVVIS

-994 GCTNLEKVT
+994 GCTSLEKVT
-1003 LKEGLITIGDKAFKG
+1003 LKEGLVTIGDKAFKG
-1018 CSSLTSITMPTTLQ
+1018 CSSLTSITMPATVQ

-1049 LNDGL
+1049 LNEGL

-1059 KAFYSCKALKKV
+1059 KAFYNCKSLKKV
-1071 KISKSVLKIGSY
+1071 KIPKSVLKIGSY
-1083 AFAKCAALTSF
+1083 AFAKCAALTSI

-1125 TAVPSKAFKNDTKLA
+1125 TAVPSKAFKNDAKLA
-1140 SVTIGKSVTKIG
+1140 SITIGKSVTKIG

-1201 AFKKCRKLRIVVP
+1201 AFKKCKKGLRIVVP
-1214 GSKTA
+1214 GNKTA